1 VHCIPRP
8 DPSLARAALLP
19 RRRRS
24 AAPSS
29 TTTMAASNHDAST
42 SVDAAVTPA
51 KEQLANGDAG
61 QAEEEGVNGQ
71 QPENIFQVAIK
82 LPHEPFEMHMTI
94 STAEQVQ
101 DLRQSIVEMP
111 HTFQYSCFHL
121 EHNQQRINDYAE
133 LSEVPGLQADST
145 LTLVEDPY
153 TEKEARLHVIRVRE
167 LIGAAGDRTDAL
179 HGIMAGLSLHDT
191 IGLDQTGQPKEDGP
205 EQSPLAD
212 YDFKAPGAV
221 KNLLPPAQEAA
232 PKTIKSIALSPW
244 NPPPYHL
251 RSKGH
256 LLYLVVT
263 TNENEQHHITSHVSG
278 FYVNKSSNASFD
290 PSPRQAPK
298 ARQAH
303 SLLTLLADLSPS
315 FQTSFQ
321 RLLEHNAKK
330 ELLTIFQLSNA
341 IPANPWLV
349 PAPNSSLTTHQPD
362 LARTQESYLISGVE
376 NTETLRDWN
385 EEFQSTREMPKEA
398 VHDRVFRERLTSKL
412 FADYNDA
419 ATRGAILV
427 ARGEIAPLNP
437 TEAKDAQIF
446 VYNNIFYS
454 FGADGVGTFGTEG
467 GHEAARVAVGK
478 DVVGVR
484 AVNNLD
490 IQNLFTSG
498 TVVVDYLGKR
508 IVGQSIVPGI
518 FKQRDPGEHQIDYGA
533 VEGKEVVADD
543 KSFVPLFEQLSKALR
558 VKKHP
563 VWDKDNVRHELEGS
577 VETKG
582 LIGTDGRR
590 YALDLY
596 RLTPLDVSWIEAYWT
611 EPSKEG
617 EPKPKDKD
625 YPHRMA
631 TLRPELVESFGRLRL
646 REYVKNELAK
656 KITKKDEV
664 APANKAEKEDE
675 DSSEEDSEDS
685 EEDSEE
691 SDDSEEDS
699 DAEPRPQSKI
709 PKTEKKAGEK
719 KIAKEKETV
728 AGEEKKADADDSE
741 QERVDISGFSFALNP
756 DVFSGQN
763 PQSEEDKKE
772 WAQDEAE
779 VRAACEHL
787 LSEVIPRLIQE
798 LKEGEV
804 GFPMDGQSLSTL
816 LHKRGVNVR
825 YLGKIAELA
834 DKPDPRLQALK
845 RLVIQEMIARGFKHF
860 ANSKL
865 CNVPAPFAAV
875 SAAHLL
881 NCLLGAEVNAKP
893 VAECDD
899 SLKSMYAE
907 GDFSFEQLTPESL
920 KKEVIAQVAL
930 RYRYDLGDSW
940 IEPGKQLQMLRE
952 VSLKLGLQLESKQ
965 YAFTKEAFT
974 NGATSSVPV
983 VQATNGHTTSSKKK
997 RNKNPSPPREESPAI
1012 NLVPQT
1018 FHADDI
1024 LNIVPVIKEA
1034 SPKSLLA
1041 EEALEAGRMSVAQ
1054 DQKELGQELLLE
1066 SLQLHEQIYG
1076 VLHPEVARAYHT
1088 LSNLLY
1094 NLDDKASALELAH
1107 KAVIVSERT
1116 LGIDHAD
1123 TVLAYLNL
1131 GLFEHASG
1139 NTKAALVYVRHA
1151 LELWK
1156 IIYGGDHPDS
1166 ITTLNNAAVMLQAMK
1181 QYHESRIWFEASLAI
1196 CEDVSGRNSINT
1208 ATLLFQTAQSLAL
1221 DKDMRGAVNR
1231 MRESYTIFKEVLGA
1245 EDRNTKEA
1253 ESWLEQLTQSAVSQ
1267 AKQLNDVAKG
1277 RIRRIQLTGRNPLR
1291 PAAPTPSAS
1300 DVAAAAAPGSQR
1312 PGASR
1317 VDQRKIE
1324 DLIKYIEGDA
1334 QKTAS
1339 KKRTQTNPRKRT

>member
-1 VHCIPRP
+1 
-8 DPSLARAALLP
+8 
-19 RRRRS
+19 
-24 AAPSS
+24 
-29 TTTMAASNHDAST
+29 
-42 SVDAAVTPA
+42 
-51 KEQLANGDAG
+51 
-61 QAEEEGVNGQ
+61 
-71 QPENIFQVAIK
+71 
-82 LPHEPFEMHMTI
+82 
-94 STAEQVQ
+94 VQ
-101 DLRQSIVEMP
+101 DLRQSIIEMP
-111 HTFQYSCFHL
+111 NTFQYSCFHL
-121 EHNQQRINDYAE
+121 EHKGQRINDFVD
-133 LSEVPGLQADST
+133 LSEVPELGPDSV
-145 LTLVEDPY
+145 LEVKEDPY
-153 TEKEARLHVIRVRE
+153 NEKEARLHVIRVRE

-179 HGIMAGLSLHDT
+179 HGILAGLSLHDT
-191 IGLDQTGQPKEDGP
+191 VGLDQSGKPNEDGP

-212 YDFKAPGAV
+212 YDFKSSGSV
-221 KNLLPPAQEAA
+221 KTLLPPQQEAA
-232 PKTIKSIALSPW
+232 PKCIKSIALSAW

-251 RSKGH
+251 RTKGH
-256 LLYLVVT
+256 LLYLVAT
-263 TNENEQHHITSHVSG
+263 TNENEQHHITSHVTG

-290 PSPRQAPK
+290 PAPRQGPK
-298 ARQAH
+298 AQHAH
-303 SLLTLLADLSPS
+303 SLLTLLEKLSPS
-315 FQTSFQ
+315 FEASFQ
-321 RLLEHNAKK
+321 QLLEHNAKK

-349 PAPNSSLTTHQPD
+349 PPPTSSLTTHQPD

-376 NTETLRDWN
+376 NTDTLRDWN

-419 ATRGAILV
+419 ATRGAMLV

-467 GHEAARVAVGK
+467 GDEAARVAVGK
-478 DVVGVR
+478 DVIGVR

-490 IQNLFTSG
+490 IPNLFTSG
-498 TVVVDYLGKR
+498 TVVVDFLGKR

-533 VEGKEVVADD
+533 VEGKEIVADD

-596 RLTPLDVSWIEAYWT
+596 RLTPLDVAWIEAHWS
-611 EPSKEG
+611 EPSKDG
-617 EPKPKDKD
+617 EEKPKDKD

-631 TLRPELVESFGRLRL
+631 TLRPELVESYGRTKL
-646 REYVKNELAK
+646 REYVKNEVEK
-656 KITKKDEV
+656 RTKKDATPAKEV
-664 APANKAEKEDE
+664 TPAKK
-675 DSSEEDSEDS
+675 EEDDS
-685 EEDSEE
+685 EEESSSEEE

-699 DAEPRPQSKI
+699 DDSEEDSDEEEKPKKKSKS
-709 PKTEKKAGEK
+709 KSKEVAKAEKKE
-719 KIAKEKETV
+719 E
-728 AGEEKKADADDSE
+728 EEKKEDAEPE
-741 QERVDISGFSFALNP
+741 QDRVDISGFSFALNP
-756 DVFSGQN
+756 DVFSGQT
-763 PQSEEDKKE
+763 PQSDEDKAE
-772 WAQDEAE
+772 WTKDEAE
-779 VRAACEHL
+779 VRAACDHL
-787 LSEVIPRLIQE
+787 QTEVIPRMISE
-798 LKEGEV
+798 LKDGEV
-804 GFPMDGQSLSTL
+804 GFPMDGQSLSAL
-816 LHKRGVNVR
+816 LHKRGVNIR

-845 RLVIQEMIARGFKHF
+845 RLVVQEMIARGFKHF

-865 CNVPAPFAAV
+865 RNVTAPFSAACI
-875 SAAHLL
+875 AHLL
-881 NCLLGAEVNAKP
+881 NCLLGADVNAKP
-893 VAECDD
+893 VAESDEEIKQIF
-899 SLKSMYAE
+899 LNGE
-907 GDFSFEQLTPESL
+907 GDFSFEKLTPESL
-920 KKEVIAQVAL
+920 KKEVVAQIAL
-930 RYRYDLGDSW
+930 RYRYDLGNSW
-940 IEPGKQLQMLRE
+940 VESGKELQMLRE
-952 VSLKLGLQLESKQ
+952 ISLKLGLQLQSRQ
-965 YAFTKEAFT
+965 YAFTKEALT
-974 NGATSSVPV
+974 NGAAT
-983 VQATNGHTTSSKKK
+983 QAPAAPQTNGHSTSSKKK
-997 RNKNPSPPREESPAI
+997 KNKTVTPPRADSPAVS
-1012 NLVPQT
+1012 LPVQT
-1018 FHADDI
+1018 FHAEDI

-1076 VLHPEVARAYHT
+1076 VLHHEVARAYHT
-1088 LSNLLY
+1088 LSNLLF

-1116 LGIDHAD
+1116 LGVDHAD

-1156 IIYGGDHPDS
+1156 IIYGADHPDS

-1196 CEDVSGRNSINT
+1196 CEDVSGKTSINT

-1231 MRESYTIFKEVLGA
+1231 MRESYNIFKDVLGA

-1267 AKQLNDVAKG
+1267 AKQLNDLAKG
-1277 RIRRIQLTGRNPLR
+1277 RIRRIQLTGRNLLR
-1291 PAAPTPSAS
+1291 PAAATPSVS
-1300 DVAAAAAPGSQR
+1300 DAAAAAAGPRTG
-1312 PGASR
+1312 

-1324 DLIKYIEGDA
+1324 DLLKYIEGEST
-1334 QKTAS
+1334 KTPT
-1339 KKRTQTNPRKRT
+1339 KKRTQNPRKRAGKS

>member
-1 VHCIPRP
+1 
-8 DPSLARAALLP
+8 
-19 RRRRS
+19 
-24 AAPSS
+24 
-29 TTTMAASNHDAST
+29 
-42 SVDAAVTPA
+42 
-51 KEQLANGDAG
+51 
-61 QAEEEGVNGQ
+61 
-71 QPENIFQVAIK
+71 
-82 LPHEPFEMHMTI
+82 
-94 STAEQVQ
+94 
-101 DLRQSIVEMP
+101 MP

-121 EHNQQRINDYAE
+121 EHEGKRINDYVE
-133 LSEVPGLQADST
+133 LSEVKGLKADSI

-191 IGLDQTGQPKEDGP
+191 VGHEQILKPKQDGP

-212 YDFKAPGAV
+212 YDFKAGSV
-221 KNLLPPAQEAA
+221 KALLPPAPEAA
-232 PKTIKSIALSPW
+232 PKTIKSIAVSPW

-256 LLYLVVT
+256 LLYLVIT
-263 TNENEQHHITSHVSG
+263 TNENEQHHITAHVSG

-298 ARQAH
+298 AKQAH
-303 SLLTLLADLSPS
+303 SLLTLLEELSPS
-315 FQTSFQ
+315 FRTTFQ
-321 RLLEHNAKK
+321 ELLEHNAKK

-349 PAPNSSLTTHQPD
+349 PAPTSSLTPHQPD

-419 ATRGAILV
+419 ATRGAMLV

-454 FGADGVGTFGTEG
+454 FGADGVGTFGAEG
-467 GHEAARVAVGK
+467 GDEAARVAVGK
-478 DVVGVR
+478 DVFGVR

-498 TVVVDYLGKR
+498 TVVVDYQGKR

-533 VEGKEVVADD
+533 VEGKEIVADD

-596 RLTPLDVSWIEAYWT
+596 RLTPLDISWIEAHWT
-611 EPSKEG
+611 EPTEDG
-617 EPKPKDKD
+617 ESKPKGKD

-631 TLRPELVESFGRLRL
+631 TLRPELVESYYRIKL

-656 KITKKDEV
+656 KKEAKEEAKD
-664 APANKAEKEDE
+664 KEE
-675 DSSEEDSEDS
+675 ESSSEEESSDESS
-685 EEDSEE
+685 EEEEEDPEEESEE
-691 SDDSEEDS
+691 KK
-699 DAEPRPQSKI
+699 SK
-709 PKTEKKAGEK
+709 PKKLTSAEKKAA
-719 KIAKEKETV
+719 KIAK
-728 AGEEKKADADDSE
+728 KKADAEDSE
-741 QERVDISGFSFALNP
+741 QERVDISSFSFALNP

-763 PQSEEDKKE
+763 PQSDEDKNE

-787 LSEVIPRLIQE
+787 TAEVIPRLIQE
-798 LKEGEV
+798 LKEGDV
-804 GFPMDGQSLSTL
+804 GFPMDGQSLSSL
-816 LHKRGVNVR
+816 LHKRGVNIR
-825 YLGKIAELA
+825 YLGKLAELA

-860 ANSKL
+860 ANSNL
-865 CNVPAPFAAV
+865 RNVSAPFAAPA
-875 SAAHLL
+875 AAHLL
-881 NCLLGAEVNAKP
+881 NCLLGAEVSAKP
-893 VAECDD
+893 VAECDN
-899 SLKSMYAE
+899 SLKAMYPDD
-907 GDFSFEQLTPESL
+907 DFSFEKLTPETL
-920 KKEVIAQVAL
+920 KKEVLNQVAL
-930 RYRYDLGDSW
+930 RFRFDLGDFW
-940 IEPGKQLQMLRE
+940 IESGKEFQMLRE

-965 YAFTKEAFT
+965 YAFTKEVFA
-974 NGATSSVPV
+974 SSAPAEKPV
-983 VQATNGHTTSSKKK
+983 APQTNGHSTSSNKKK
-997 RNKNPSPPREESPAI
+997 KNKTTPPVRAASPVVA
-1012 NLVPQT
+1012 LAPQT

-1041 EEALEAGRMSVAQ
+1041 EEALEAGRMSLAQ
-1054 DQKELGQELLLE
+1054 EQKELGQELLLE

-1076 VLHPEVARAYHT
+1076 VLHPEVAKAYHT
-1088 LSNLLY
+1088 LSNLLF
-1094 NLDDKASALELAH
+1094 NLDDKVSALELAH

-1116 LGIDHAD
+1116 LGVDHAD
-1123 TVLAYLNL
+1123 TVLAYLNV

-1139 NTKAALVYVRHA
+1139 NTKAALTYLRHA

-1156 IIYGGDHPDS
+1156 IIYGPGHPDS
-1166 ITTLNNAAVMLQAMK
+1166 VTTINNAAVMLQSLQ
-1181 QYHESRIWFEASLAI
+1181 QYHESRLWFEASLAV
-1196 CEDVSGRNSINT
+1196 CEEVAGKNSIST
-1208 ATLLFQTAQSLAL
+1208 ATLLFQTAQALAF
-1221 DKDMRGAVNR
+1221 DKDMRGGVNR
-1231 MRESYTIFKEVLGA
+1231 MRESYNVFKEVLGPD
-1245 EDRNTKEA
+1245 DRNTKEA
-1253 ESWLEQLTQSAVSQ
+1253 ESWLEQLIQSAVNQ
-1267 AKQLNDVAKG
+1267 AKAAQLKTDAKG
-1277 RIRRIQLTGRNPLR
+1277 RIRMQLPGRNTLN
-1291 PAAPTPSAS
+1291 PAASAS
-1300 DVAAAAAPGSQR
+1300 SSTAASGGQR
-1312 PGASR
+1312 GG

-1324 DLIKYIEGDA
+1324 DLLKYIEGET
-1334 QKTAS
+1334 QKTPSS
-1339 KKRTQTNPRKRT
+1339 KKKTQTNPRKRTQ

>member
-1 VHCIPRP
+1 M
-8 DPSLARAALLP
+8 AANANDTTKSGETP
-19 RRRRS
+19 
-24 AAPSS
+24 AS
-29 TTTMAASNHDAST
+29 TTAP
-42 SVDAAVTPA
+42 VDTAPGN
-51 KEQLANGDAG
+51 EQTDGADQDDGA
-61 QAEEEGVNGQ
+61 NGQ
-71 QPENIFQVAIK
+71 QPDNIFQVTIK
-82 LPHEPFEMHMTI
+82 LPHEPFEMPMTI

-101 DLRQSIVEMP
+101 DLRQSIIEMP

-121 EHNQQRINDYAE
+121 EHNGERINDYVE
-133 LSEVPGLQADST
+133 LSEVKDLKPDSV

-153 TEKEARLHVIRVRE
+153 TEKEARLHVVRVRE

-179 HGIMAGLSLHDT
+179 HGLMAGLSLHDT
-191 IGLDQTGQPKEDGP
+191 VGHEHILKPKQDGP

-212 YDFKAPGAV
+212 YDFKTSGAV
-221 KNLLPPAQEAA
+221 KNLLPPAPEAP
-232 PKTIKSIALSPW
+232 PKTIKSIAVSPW

-290 PSPRQAPK
+290 PFPRQAPK
-298 ARQAH
+298 DKRAH
-303 SLLTLLADLSPS
+303 SLLTLLEELSPS
-315 FQTSFQ
+315 FRTAFPE
-321 RLLEHNAKK
+321 LLEHNAKK

-349 PAPNSSLTTHQPD
+349 PAPNSALTPHQPD

-419 ATRGAILV
+419 ATRGAMLV

-454 FGADGVGTFGTEG
+454 FGADGVGTFGAEG
-467 GHEAARVAVGK
+467 GDEAARVAVGK
-478 DVVGVR
+478 DVFGVR

-490 IQNLFTSG
+490 IPNLFTSG
-498 TVVVDYLGKR
+498 TVVVDYQGKR

-533 VEGKEVVADD
+533 VEGKEIVADD

-558 VKKHP
+558 VKRHP

-596 RLTPLDVSWIEAYWT
+596 RLTPLDISWIEAHWA
-611 EPSKEG
+611 EPGEEG
-617 EPKPKDKD
+617 ESKPKDKD

-631 TLRPELVESFGRLRL
+631 TLRPELVESYGRVKL

-656 KITKKDEV
+656 KAEAKKEAKDE
-664 APANKAEKEDE
+664 ES
-675 DSSEEDSEDS
+675 SSEEESSE

-691 SDDSEEDS
+691 SDDSDESEEEEGAEKKPKEKKLTKEQKKAAKKAAAEKKPEED
-699 DAEPRPQSKI
+699 P
-709 PKTEKKAGEK
+709 
-719 KIAKEKETV
+719 
-728 AGEEKKADADDSE
+728 E

-772 WAQDEAE
+772 WAEDEAE

-787 LSEVIPRLIQE
+787 TSEVIPRMIQE

-804 GFPMDGQSLSTL
+804 GFPMDGQSLSNL
-816 LHKRGVNVR
+816 LHKRGVNIR
-825 YLGKIAELA
+825 YLGKLAELA

-845 RLVIQEMIARGFKHF
+845 RLLIQEMIARGFKHF

-865 CNVPAPFAAV
+865 RNVPAPFAAPA
-875 SAAHLL
+875 AAHLL
-881 NCLLGAEVNAKP
+881 NCLLGAEVSAKP
-893 VAECDD
+893 VPESDA
-899 SLKSMYAE
+899 SLKSMYTEA
-907 GDFSFEQLTPESL
+907 DFSFEQLTPEAL
-920 KKEVIAQVAL
+920 KKEVVAQVAL
-930 RYRYDLGDSW
+930 RFRYDLGESW
-940 IEPGKQLQMLRE
+940 VESGKELQMLRE

-965 YAFTKEAFT
+965 YAFTKEAFAASAPAEKPAAPPT
-974 NGATSSVPV
+974 NG
-983 VQATNGHTTSSKKK
+983 QATTSSKKK
-997 RNKNPSPPREESPAI
+997 KNKNTPPARAASPTVALPQ
-1012 NLVPQT
+1012 QT

-1024 LNIVPVIKEA
+1024 LNIVPIIKEA

-1076 VLHPEVARAYHT
+1076 VLHPEVAKAYHT
-1088 LSNLLY
+1088 LSNLLF
-1094 NLDDKASALELAH
+1094 NLEDKVSALELAH

-1116 LGIDHAD
+1116 LGVDHAD
-1123 TVLAYLNL
+1123 TLLAYLNL

-1139 NTKAALVYVRHA
+1139 NTKAALVYLRHA

-1156 IIYGGDHPDS
+1156 IIYGPDHPDS
-1166 ITTLNNAAVMLQAMK
+1166 ITTLNNAAVMLQSMK

-1196 CEDVSGRNSINT
+1196 CEEVSGKNSINT
-1208 ATLLFQTAQSLAL
+1208 ATLLFQTAQALAL
-1221 DKDMRGAVNR
+1221 DKDMRGGVNR
-1231 MRESYTIFKEVLGA
+1231 MRESYNIFKEVLGPD
-1245 EDRNTKEA
+1245 DRNTKEA

-1267 AKQLNDVAKG
+1267 AKQLNDIAKG
-1277 RIRRIQLTGRNPLR
+1277 RIRAMPLPGRNPLR
-1291 PAAPTPSAS
+1291 PAAAAPSAS
-1300 DVAAAAAPGSQR
+1300 DAAAASASQR
-1312 PGASR
+1312 SGNSR

-1324 DLIKYIEGDA
+1324 DLLKYIEGDT
-1334 QKTAS
+1334 QKTPS
-1339 KKRTQTNPRKRT
+1339 KKKTQANPRKRTK

>member
-1 VHCIPRP
+1 
-8 DPSLARAALLP
+8 
-19 RRRRS
+19 
-24 AAPSS
+24 
-29 TTTMAASNHDAST
+29 MAASSNDASK
-42 SVDAAVTPA
+42 SAEVAKTPS
-51 KEQLANGDAG
+51 KEQDADVQVEQNDDEGANGQLPD
-61 QAEEEGVNGQ
+61 
-71 QPENIFQVAIK
+71 NIFQVKIK
-82 LPHEPFEMHMTI
+82 LPHEPFEMPMTI

-101 DLRQSIVEMP
+101 DLRQSIIEMP

-121 EHNQQRINDYAE
+121 EHKGERINDFVD
-133 LSEVPGLQADST
+133 LSEVADLGPDSV
-145 LTLVEDPY
+145 LEVKEDPY

-179 HGIMAGLSLHDT
+179 HGILAGLSLHDT
-191 IGLDQTGQPKEDGP
+191 VGVDQSGKPKEDGP

-212 YDFKAPGAV
+212 YDFKSSGAV
-221 KNLLPPAQEAA
+221 KTLLPPPEDPA
-232 PKTIKSIALSPW
+232 PKCIKSIALSAW

-251 RSKGH
+251 RTKGH
-256 LLYLVVT
+256 LLYLVAT
-263 TNENEQHHITSHVSG
+263 TNENEQHHITSHVTG

-290 PSPRQAPK
+290 PAPRAGPK
-298 ARQAH
+298 AHHTH
-303 SLLTLLADLSPS
+303 SLLTLLEVLSPS
-315 FQTSFQ
+315 FEASFQ
-321 RLLEHNAKK
+321 QLLEHNAKK

-349 PAPNSSLTTHQPD
+349 PPPTSSLTTHQPD

-376 NTETLRDWN
+376 NTDTLRDWN

-419 ATRGAILV
+419 ATRGAMLV

-467 GHEAARVAVGK
+467 GDEAARVAVGK

-490 IQNLFTSG
+490 IPNLFTSG
-498 TVVVDYLGKR
+498 TVVVDFLGKR

-533 VEGKEVVADD
+533 VEGKEIVADD

-596 RLTPLDVSWIEAYWT
+596 RLTPLDVAWIEAYWS
-611 EPSKEG
+611 EPSKDG
-617 EPKPKDKD
+617 EAKPNDKD

-631 TLRPELVESFGRLRL
+631 TLRPELVEAYTRLKL
-646 REYVKNELAK
+646 REYIEKELAK
-656 KITKKDEV
+656 KTKKTEIPAKKEEKDE
-664 APANKAEKEDE
+664 ES
-675 DSSEEDSEDS
+675 SSEED
-685 EEDSEE
+685 

-699 DAEPRPQSKI
+699 DESEEDSDEEEK
-709 PKTEKKAGEK
+709 PKTKKAKAKAKEVAKVEEGDAEKKD
-719 KIAKEKETV
+719 
-728 AGEEKKADADDSE
+728 DADTE
-741 QERVDISGFSFALNP
+741 QDRVDISGFSFALNP
-756 DVFSGQN
+756 DVFSGQT
-763 PQSEEDKKE
+763 PQSEEDKTE
-772 WAQDEAE
+772 WAKDEAD
-779 VRAACEHL
+779 VRAVCEHL
-787 LSEVIPRLIQE
+787 QSEIIPRLITE

-804 GFPMDGQSLSTL
+804 GFPMDGQSLSAL
-816 LHKRGVNVR
+816 LHKRGINMR

-845 RLVIQEMIARGFKHF
+845 RLVVQEMIARGFKHF

-865 CNVPAPFAAV
+865 RNVSAPFSAACV
-875 SAAHLL
+875 AHLL

-893 VAECDD
+893 VAESDEEI
-899 SLKSMYAE
+899 KQMFATPQ
-907 GDFSFEQLTPESL
+907 GDFSFEKLTPETL
-920 KKEVIAQVAL
+920 KKEVVAQIAL
-930 RYRYDLGDSW
+930 RYRYDLGSSW
-940 IEPGKQLQMLRE
+940 VEAGKQLQLLRE
-952 VSLKLGLQLESKQ
+952 VSLKLGLQLQSRQ
-965 YAFTKEAFT
+965 YAFTKEAFA
-974 NGATSSVPV
+974 NGAAAETPAAP
-983 VQATNGHTTSSKKK
+983 QTNGHSTSSKKK
-997 RNKNPSPPREESPAI
+997 KNKTLTPPRADSPAV
-1012 NLVPQT
+1012 NLPAQT

-1024 LNIVPVIKEA
+1024 LNIVPVVKEA
-1034 SPKSLLA
+1034 SPRSLLA
-1041 EEALEAGRMSVAQ
+1041 EEALEAGRMSISQ
-1054 DQKELGQELLLE
+1054 NQKELGQELLLE

-1076 VLHPEVARAYHT
+1076 VLHHEVARAYHT
-1088 LSNLLY
+1088 LSNLLF

-1116 LGIDHAD
+1116 LGVDHAD

-1156 IIYGGDHPDS
+1156 IIYGPDHPDS

-1196 CEDVSGRNSINT
+1196 CEEVSGKTSINT

-1231 MRESYTIFKEVLGA
+1231 MRESYNIFKDVLGA

-1267 AKQLNDVAKG
+1267 AKQLNDLAKG
-1277 RIRRIQLTGRNPLR
+1277 KIRRIQLTGRNPLR

-1300 DVAAAAAPGSQR
+1300 DAAAAAGSQR
-1312 PGASR
+1312 TGSSR

-1324 DLIKYIEGDA
+1324 DLLKYIEGEST
-1334 QKTAS
+1334 KTPT
-1339 KKRTQTNPRKRT
+1339 KKRQANPRKRTTQKS

>member
-1 VHCIPRP
+1 M
-8 DPSLARAALLP
+8 S
-19 RRRRS
+19 
-24 AAPSS
+24 
-29 TTTMAASNHDAST
+29 ASNNDASK
-42 SVDAAVTPA
+42 SEVAQTPS
-51 KEQLANGDAG
+51 KEQAAKG
-61 QAEEEGVNGQ
+61 QKEAVEEDGGVNGE
-71 QPENIFQVAIK
+71 QPDSIFQVTIK
-82 LPHEPFEMHMTI
+82 LPHEPFEMPMTI

-101 DLRQSIVEMP
+101 DLRQSIIELP

-121 EHNQQRINDYAE
+121 EHEGQRINDYVE
-133 LSEVPGLQADST
+133 LSDVAGLKADST
-145 LTLVEDPY
+145 LTLIEDPY

-191 IGLDQTGQPKEDGP
+191 VGLDQAGKPKEDGS

-212 YDFKAPGAV
+212 YDFKASGAV
-221 KNLLPPAQEAA
+221 ENLLPPPHEAA
-232 PKTIKSIALSPW
+232 PKTIKSIAVSPW

-256 LLYLVVT
+256 LIYLVVT
-263 TNENEQHHITSHVSG
+263 TNENEQHHVTGHVSG

-290 PSPRQAPK
+290 PFPRQAPK
-298 ARQAH
+298 AKQAH
-303 SLLTLLADLSPS
+303 SLLTLLEELSPS
-315 FQTSFQ
+315 FRSSFQ
-321 RLLEHNAKK
+321 ELLEHNAKK

-349 PAPNSSLTTHQPD
+349 PAPTSSLTPHQPD

-419 ATRGAILV
+419 ATRGAMLV

-454 FGADGVGTFGTEG
+454 FGADGVGTFGAEG
-467 GHEAARVAVGK
+467 GDEAARVAVGK
-478 DVVGVR
+478 DVIGVR

-490 IQNLFTSG
+490 IPNLFTSG
-498 TVVVDYLGKR
+498 TVVVDYQGKR

-533 VEGKEVVADD
+533 VEGKEIVADD

-558 VKKHP
+558 VKRHP
-563 VWDKDNVRHELEGS
+563 VWDKDNARHELEGS

-596 RLTPLDVSWIEAYWT
+596 RLTPLDVAWTEAYWT
-611 EPSKEG
+611 EPGKEG
-617 EPKPKDKD
+617 EPKPKNKD

-631 TLRPELVESFGRLRL
+631 TLRPELVESYGRLKL

-656 KITKKDEV
+656 KPKKGETV
-664 APANKAEKEDE
+664 AEKEE
-675 DSSEEDSEDS
+675 KEEETSSEEESDES
-685 EEDSEE
+685 EED
-691 SDDSEEDS
+691 SDDSEEEA
-699 DAEPRPQSKI
+699 DA
-709 PKTEKKAGEK
+709 EKKAKTK
-719 KIAKEKETV
+719 KLSKA
-728 AGEEKKADADDSE
+728 EKKAVKKATKESKGNAEDSE
-741 QERVDISGFSFALNP
+741 QDRVDISGFSFALNP

-763 PQSEEDKKE
+763 PQSDEDKKE

-787 LSEVIPRLIQE
+787 SAEVIPRLVQE
-798 LKEGEV
+798 LKEGEA
-804 GFPMDGQSLSTL
+804 GFPMDGQSLGNL
-816 LHKRGVNVR
+816 LHKRGVNIR

-834 DKPDPRLQALK
+834 DTPDQRLQALK
-845 RLVIQEMIARGFKHF
+845 RLVFQEMIARGFKHF

-865 CNVPAPFAAV
+865 RNVPAPFAAAA
-875 SAAHLL
+875 AAHLL
-881 NCLLGAEVNAKP
+881 NCLLGADVSAKP
-893 VAECDD
+893 VAECDN
-899 SLKSMYAE
+899 SFKAMYPEA
-907 GDFSFEQLTPESL
+907 DFSFEKLTPETL

-930 RYRYDLGDSW
+930 RYRYDLGESW
-940 IEPGKQLQMLRE
+940 IEPGKELQLLRE

-965 YAFTKEAFT
+965 YAFTKEAFA
-974 NGATSSVPV
+974 NIAAAEKPATP
-983 VQATNGHTTSSKKK
+983 QANGHSTASSKKK
-997 RNKNPSPPREESPAI
+997 KNKTTPPVRTASPTV
-1012 NLVPQT
+1012 NLPPQT
-1018 FHADDI
+1018 FHADDV

-1076 VLHPEVARAYHT
+1076 VLHPEVAKAYHT

-1094 NLDDKASALELAH
+1094 NLEDKVSALELAH

-1116 LGIDHAD
+1116 LGLDHAD

-1139 NTKAALVYVRHA
+1139 NTKAALIYVRHA

-1156 IIYGGDHPDS
+1156 IIYGADHPDS
-1166 ITTLNNAAVMLQAMK
+1166 ITTLNNAAVMLQGMK
-1181 QYHESRIWFEASLAI
+1181 QYHESRVWFEASLAI
-1196 CEDVSGRNSINT
+1196 CEDVSGKSSINT
-1208 ATLLFQTAQSLAL
+1208 ATLLFQTAQALAL

-1231 MRESYTIFKEVLGA
+1231 MRESYNIFKEVLGA

-1267 AKQLNDVAKG
+1267 AKQLNDIAKG
-1277 RIRRIQLTGRNPLR
+1277 RIRRVQLTGRNPLR
-1291 PAAPTPSAS
+1291 PAAATPSVS
-1300 DVAAAAAPGSQR
+1300 DAAAAAGSQR
-1312 PGASR
+1312 SGSSR
-1317 VDQRKIE
+1317 IDQRKIE
-1324 DLIKYIEGDA
+1324 DLLKYIEGDS
-1334 QKTAS
+1334 QKTPT
-1339 KKRTQTNPRKRT
+1339 KKRTQANPRKRTQQK

>member
-1 VHCIPRP
+1 MANDNASPE
-8 DPSLARAALLP
+8 AAQ
-19 RRRRS
+19 
-24 AAPSS
+24 APVEDKN
-29 TTTMAASNHDAST
+29 TNGE
-42 SVDAAVTPA
+42 V
-51 KEQLANGDAG
+51 EQT
-61 QAEEEGVNGQ
+61 EEEGANG
-71 QPENIFQVAIK
+71 IFQITIK
-82 LPHEPFEMHMTI
+82 LPHEPFETQMTI

-101 DLRQSIVEMP
+101 DLRQSIIEMP

-121 EHNQQRINDYAE
+121 EHEGKRINDYVE
-133 LSEVPGLQADST
+133 LSEVEGLQADSV
-145 LTLVEDPY
+145 LTLVEDAY

-179 HGIMAGLSLHDT
+179 HGILAGVSLHDT
-191 IGLDQTGQPKEDGP
+191 VGLDQSGKAKEDGP

-212 YDFKAPGAV
+212 YDFKAGGAV
-221 KNLLPPAQEAA
+221 QKLLPPVQEPA
-232 PKTIKSIALSPW
+232 PKTIKSIAVSPW

-256 LLYLVVT
+256 LLYLVVN

-290 PSPRQAPK
+290 PLPRDAPK
-298 ARQAH
+298 ARHAH
-303 SLLTLLADLSPS
+303 SLLNLLDAISPS
-315 FQTSFQ
+315 FKDSFQ
-321 RLLEHNAKK
+321 KLLDHNAQK

-349 PAPNSSLTTHQPD
+349 PAPASALTTHQPD

-419 ATRGAILV
+419 ATRGAMLV

-467 GHEAARVAVGK
+467 GDEAARVAVGK
-478 DVVGVR
+478 DVLGVR
-484 AVNNLD
+484 AVNLLD
-490 IQNLFTSG
+490 IPNLFTSG

-533 VEGKEVVADD
+533 VEGKEIVADD

-596 RLTPLDVSWIEAYWT
+596 RLTPLDVAWIEAHWS
-611 EPSKEG
+611 EPAKEG
-617 EPKPKDKD
+617 ETKSSEKD

-631 TLRPELVESFGRLRL
+631 TLRPELVESYGRLKL
-646 REYVKNELAK
+646 REYVKSELEKKKSAKQETPAAK
-656 KITKKDEV
+656 K
-664 APANKAEKEDE
+664 AEEAE
-675 DSSEEDSEDS
+675 SSSEEESS
-685 EEDSEE
+685 EEESSSEE
-691 SDDSEEDS
+691 SSEDEEEEKKTEKADKKV
-699 DAEPRPQSKI
+699 A
-709 PKTEKKAGEK
+709 KTEKKADGE
-719 KIAKEKETV
+719 AEP
-728 AGEEKKADADDSE
+728 EKKAEE
-741 QERVDISGFSFALNP
+741 QDRVDISGFTFALNP

-763 PQSEEDKKE
+763 PQSEEDKAE
-772 WAQDEAE
+772 WAKDEAE

-787 LSEVIPRLIQE
+787 HSEVIPRLVQE
-798 LKEGEV
+798 LKDGEV
-804 GFPMDGQSLSTL
+804 GFPMDGQSLSVL
-816 LHKRGVNVR
+816 LHKRGVNIR
-825 YLGKIAELA
+825 YLGKLAELA

-845 RLVIQEMIARGFKHF
+845 RLVVQEMIARGFKHF

-865 CNVPAPFAAV
+865 RNIPAPFAAACV
-875 SAAHLL
+875 AHLL
-881 NCLLGAEVNAKP
+881 NCLLGAEANSNP
-893 VAECDD
+893 VAESDS
-899 SLKSMYAE
+899 SLKAIYPEA
-907 GDFSFEQLTPESL
+907 DFSFEKLTPETL
-920 KKEVIAQVAL
+920 KKEVVAQVAL
-930 RYRYDLGDSW
+930 RYRYNLNALGGNW
-940 IEPGKQLQMLRE
+940 VEAGKELQLFRE

-965 YAFTKEAFT
+965 YAFTKEAL
-974 NGATSSVPV
+974 SSVPAAKSTPAP
-983 VQATNGHTTSSKKK
+983 QANGNSTSSKKK
-997 RNKNPSPPREESPAI
+997 SKNKQASPPRTESPA
-1012 NLVPQT
+1012 PARTAQT
-1018 FHADDI
+1018 FHADDV
-1024 LNIVPVIKEA
+1024 LNIVPIVKEA
-1034 SPKSLLA
+1034 SPRSMLA

-1088 LSNLLY
+1088 LSNLLF
-1094 NLDDKASALELAH
+1094 NLEDKQSALELAH

-1116 LGIDHAD
+1116 LGVDHAD

-1131 GLFEHASG
+1131 GLFEHAAG
-1139 NTKAALVYVRHA
+1139 NTKGALVYVRHA

-1156 IIYGGDHPDS
+1156 IIYGPDHPDS
-1166 ITTLNNAAVMLQAMK
+1166 ITTLNNAAVMLQSMK
-1181 QYHESRIWFEASLAI
+1181 QYHESRIWFEASLKI
-1196 CEDVSGRNSINT
+1196 CEDVSGKNSINT
-1208 ATLLFQTAQSLAL
+1208 ATLLFQTAQALAL

-1231 MRESYTIFKEVLGA
+1231 MRESYNIFKDVLGA

-1267 AKQLNDVAKG
+1267 QKQLNDIAAG
-1277 RIRRIQLTGRNPLR
+1277 RIRRVQLTGRNPLR
-1291 PAAPTPSAS
+1291 PAAATPTVSEHAS
-1300 DVAAAAAPGSQR
+1300 TVGGPQTRRGT
-1312 PGASR
+1312 GG
-1317 VDQRKIE
+1317 VDQRSIDE
-1324 DLIKYIEGDA
+1324 LLKYIEGDS
-1334 QKTAS
+1334 QKTPT
-1339 KKRTQTNPRKRT
+1339 KKRGQANPRRRGGKN

>member
-1 VHCIPRP
+1 
-8 DPSLARAALLP
+8 
-19 RRRRS
+19 
-24 AAPSS
+24 
-29 TTTMAASNHDAST
+29 
-42 SVDAAVTPA
+42 
-51 KEQLANGDAG
+51 
-61 QAEEEGVNGQ
+61 
-71 QPENIFQVAIK
+71 
-82 LPHEPFEMHMTI
+82 MTI

-101 DLRQSIVEMP
+101 DLRQSIIEMP

-121 EHNQQRINDYAE
+121 EHDGKRINDYVE
-133 LSEVPGLQADST
+133 LSEVEGLKADSV
-145 LTLVEDPY
+145 LTLVEDAY

-179 HGIMAGLSLHDT
+179 HGILAGVSLHDT
-191 IGLDQTGQPKEDGP
+191 VGLDQSGKASEDGVEP
-205 EQSPLAD
+205 SPLAD
-212 YDFKAPGAV
+212 YDFQAGGAV
-221 KNLLPPAQEAA
+221 QKLLPPVQEPA
-232 PKTIKSIALSPW
+232 PKTIKSIAVSPW

-256 LLYLVVT
+256 LMYLVVN

-290 PSPRQAPK
+290 PSPREAPK
-298 ARQAH
+298 ARHAH
-303 SLLTLLADLSPS
+303 SLLNLLETISPS
-315 FQTSFQ
+315 FKESFQ
-321 RLLEHNAKK
+321 KLLEHNAQK

-349 PAPNSSLTTHQPD
+349 PAPNSALTTHQPD

-419 ATRGAILV
+419 ATRGAMLV

-467 GHEAARVAVGK
+467 GDEAARVAVGK
-478 DVVGVR
+478 DVFGVR

-490 IQNLFTSG
+490 IPNLFTSG

-508 IVGQSIVPGI
+508 VVGQSIVPGI

-533 VEGKEVVADD
+533 VEGKEIVADD

-596 RLTPLDVSWIEAYWT
+596 RLTPLDVAWIEAHWS
-611 EPSKEG
+611 EPAKEG
-617 EPKPKDKD
+617 ETKSSEKD

-631 TLRPELVESFGRLRL
+631 TLRPELVESYGRLKL
-646 REYVKNELAK
+646 REYVKNEIEKKKSAK
-656 KITKKDEV
+656 EET
-664 APANKAEKEDE
+664 PA
-675 DSSEEDSEDS
+675 
-685 EEDSEE
+685 
-691 SDDSEEDS
+691 
-699 DAEPRPQSKI
+699 
-709 PKTEKKAGEK
+709 EKKAEEEEESSEDESEEEEEG
-719 KIAKEKETV
+719 AD
-728 AGEEKKADADDSE
+728 EEKKAEKKVAKAEKKAEE
-741 QERVDISGFSFALNP
+741 QDRVDISGFAFALNP
-756 DVFSGQN
+756 DVFSGQS
-763 PQSEEDKKE
+763 PQSEEDKAE
-772 WAQDEAE
+772 WAKDEAE

-787 LSEVIPRLIQE
+787 QTEVIPRLIQE
-798 LKEGEV
+798 LKDGEV
-804 GFPMDGQSLSTL
+804 GFPMDGQSLSAL
-816 LHKRGVNVR
+816 LHKRGVNLR
-825 YLGKIAELA
+825 YLGKITELA

-845 RLVIQEMIARGFKHF
+845 RLVVQEMIARGFKHY
-860 ANSKL
+860 ANSL
-865 CNVPAPFAAV
+865 LRNVPAPFANAC
-875 SAAHLL
+875 AAHLL
-881 NCLLGAEVNAKP
+881 NCLLGAEANPKP
-893 VAECDD
+893 VAESDS
-899 SLKSMYAE
+899 SLKAIYPEA
-907 GDFSFEQLTPESL
+907 DFSFEKLTPESL
-920 KKEVIAQVAL
+920 KKEVVAQVAL
-930 RYRYDLGDSW
+930 RYRYNLNALGGNW
-940 IEPGKQLQMLRE
+940 VEAGKELQLFRE
-952 VSLKLGLQLESKQ
+952 VSLKLGLQLESKK
-965 YAFTKEAFT
+965 YAFTKEALESLPVAKPTPVAQT
-974 NGATSSVPV
+974 NG
-983 VQATNGHTTSSKKK
+983 NSSKKSK
-997 RNKNPSPPREESPAI
+997 KNKQASPPRTESPAP
-1012 NLVPQT
+1012 VRTVQT
-1018 FHADDI
+1018 FHADDV
-1024 LNIVPVIKEA
+1024 LNIVPIVKEA

-1088 LSNLLY
+1088 LSNLLF
-1094 NLDDKASALELAH
+1094 NLEDKQSALELAH

-1116 LGIDHAD
+1116 LGVDHAD

-1131 GLFEHASG
+1131 GLFEHAAG
-1139 NTKAALVYVRHA
+1139 NTKGALTYVRHA

-1156 IIYGGDHPDS
+1156 IIYGPDHPDS
-1166 ITTLNNAAVMLQAMK
+1166 ITTLNNAAVMLQSMK
-1181 QYHESRIWFEASLAI
+1181 QYHESRIWFEASLKI
-1196 CEDVSGRNSINT
+1196 CEEVSGKNSINT

-1231 MRESYTIFKEVLGA
+1231 MRESYNIFKDVLGA

-1267 AKQLNDVAKG
+1267 QKQLNDIAAG
-1277 RIRRIQLTGRNPLR
+1277 RIRRVQLTGRNPLR
-1291 PAAPTPSAS
+1291 PAADTPTVSEHANTVGGPQTRR
-1300 DVAAAAAPGSQR
+1300 GT
-1312 PGASR
+1312 GG
-1317 VDQRKIE
+1317 VDQRSIDE
-1324 DLIKYIEGDA
+1324 LLKYIEGDA
-1334 QKTAS
+1334 QKTPT
-1339 KKRTQTNPRKRT
+1339 KKRGQANPRRRGGNK

>member
-1 VHCIPRP
+1 
-8 DPSLARAALLP
+8 
-19 RRRRS
+19 
-24 AAPSS
+24 
-29 TTTMAASNHDAST
+29 
-42 SVDAAVTPA
+42 
-51 KEQLANGDAG
+51 
-61 QAEEEGVNGQ
+61 
-71 QPENIFQVAIK
+71 
-82 LPHEPFEMHMTI
+82 
-94 STAEQVQ
+94 
-101 DLRQSIVEMP
+101 MP
-111 HTFQYSCFHL
+111 NTFQYSCFHL
-121 EHNQQRINDYAE
+121 EHKGQRINDFVD
-133 LSEVPGLQADST
+133 LSEVPELGPDSV
-145 LTLVEDPY
+145 LEVKEDPY
-153 TEKEARLHVIRVRE
+153 NEKEARLHVIRVRE

-191 IGLDQTGQPKEDGP
+191 VGLDQSGKPKEDGP

-212 YDFKAPGAV
+212 YDFKSSGEI
-221 KNLLPPAQEAA
+221 KNLLPPPQEAA
-232 PKTIKSIALSPW
+232 PKCIKSISLSAW

-251 RSKGH
+251 RTKGH
-256 LLYLVVT
+256 LLYLVAT
-263 TNENEQHHITSHVSG
+263 TNENEQHHITSHVTG

-290 PSPRQAPK
+290 PFPRQGPK
-298 ARQAH
+298 ALHAH
-303 SLLTLLADLSPS
+303 SLLTLMEKLSPS
-315 FQTSFQ
+315 FESSFQ
-321 RLLEHNAKK
+321 QLLEHNAKK

-341 IPANPWLV
+341 IPANPWMV
-349 PAPNSSLTTHQPD
+349 PPPTSSLSTHQPD

-376 NTETLRDWN
+376 NTDTLRDWN

-419 ATRGAILV
+419 ATRGAMLV

-467 GHEAARVAVGK
+467 GDEAARVAVGK

-490 IQNLFTSG
+490 IPNLFTSG
-498 TVVVDYLGKR
+498 TVVVDFLGKR

-533 VEGKEVVADD
+533 VEGKEIVADD

-596 RLTPLDVSWIEAYWT
+596 RLTPLDVAWIEAHWS
-611 EPSKEG
+611 EPSKDG
-617 EPKPKDKD
+617 DAKPKDKD

-631 TLRPELVESFGRLRL
+631 TLRPELVESYGRLKL
-646 REYVKNELAK
+646 REYVKNELDKKTKAKEAAPAK
-656 KITKKDEV
+656 KE
-664 APANKAEKEDE
+664 EKEEESSSEEESDSEDDSDE
-675 DSSEEDSEDS
+675 SSDESSEEDSD
-685 EEDSEE
+685 EEE
-691 SDDSEEDS
+691 
-699 DAEPRPQSKI
+699 K
-709 PKTEKKAGEK
+709 PKKVTKAEKKAAEKVAKKAAKDAAKVAKTADGEK
-719 KIAKEKETV
+719 KAEAEP
-728 AGEEKKADADDSE
+728 E
-741 QERVDISGFSFALNP
+741 QDRVDISGFSFALNP
-756 DVFSGQN
+756 DVFSGQT
-763 PQSEEDKKE
+763 PQSDEDKAE
-772 WAQDEAE
+772 WAEDEAE
-779 VRAACEHL
+779 VRAACDHL
-787 LSEVIPRLIQE
+787 TTEVIPRMISE
-798 LKEGEV
+798 LKDGEV
-804 GFPMDGQSLSTL
+804 GFPMDGQSLSAL
-816 LHKRGVNVR
+816 LHKRGINIR

-845 RLVIQEMIARGFKHF
+845 RLVVQEMIARGFKHF
-860 ANSKL
+860 ANVKL
-865 CNVPAPFAAV
+865 RNVAAPFSAACV
-875 SAAHLL
+875 AHLL
-881 NCLLGAEVNAKP
+881 NCLLGAEANAKP
-893 VAECDD
+893 VAESDEEIKQMI
-899 SLKSMYAE
+899 STAE
-907 GDFSFEQLTPESL
+907 DDFSFEKLTPESL
-920 KKEVIAQVAL
+920 KKEIVAQIAL
-930 RYRYDLGDSW
+930 RYRYDLNKAYSW
-940 IEPGKQLQMLRE
+940 VEPGKELQLLRE
-952 VSLKLGLQLESKQ
+952 VSLKLGLQLQSRQ
-965 YAFTKEAFT
+965 YAFTKEALT
-974 NGATSSVPV
+974 NGAPAQTPAAP
-983 VQATNGHTTSSKKK
+983 QTNGHSTSSKKK
-997 RNKNPSPPREESPAI
+997 KNKTVTPPRADSPAV
-1012 NLVPQT
+1012 NVPSQT

-1024 LNIVPVIKEA
+1024 LNIVPVVKEA

-1088 LSNLLY
+1088 LSNLLF

-1116 LGIDHAD
+1116 LGVDHAD

-1156 IIYGGDHPDS
+1156 IIYGADHPDS

-1196 CEDVSGRNSINT
+1196 CEDVSGKTSINT

-1231 MRESYTIFKEVLGA
+1231 MRESFNIFKDVLGA

-1267 AKQLNDVAKG
+1267 AKQLNDLAKG

-1291 PAAPTPSAS
+1291 PAAETPSVS
-1300 DVAAAAAPGSQR
+1300 DAAAAAGGQR
-1312 PGASR
+1312 TGGR

-1324 DLIKYIEGDA
+1324 DLLKYIEGADT
-1334 QKTAS
+1334 KTPS
-1339 KKRTQTNPRKRT
+1339 KKKTQNPRKRAGKS

>member
-1 VHCIPRP
+1 
-8 DPSLARAALLP
+8 
-19 RRRRS
+19 
-24 AAPSS
+24 
-29 TTTMAASNHDAST
+29 MAASNNDASK
-42 SVDAAVTPA
+42 SDVAKTPS
-51 KEQLANGDAG
+51 KEQD
-61 QAEEEGVNGQ
+61 VNGQ
-71 QPENIFQVAIK
+71 TEAAEDDGANGQLPDNIFQVNIK
-82 LPHEPFEMHMTI
+82 LPHEPFEMQMTI

-101 DLRQSIVEMP
+101 DLRQSIIEMP

-121 EHNQQRINDYAE
+121 EHEGQRINDYVE
-133 LSEVPGLQADST
+133 LSEVTGLKADST

-153 TEKEARLHVIRVRE
+153 NEKEARLHTIRVRE

-191 IGLDQTGQPKEDGP
+191 VGLDQSTKPKEDGP

-212 YDFKAPGAV
+212 YDFKSPGAI
-221 KNLLPPAQEAA
+221 KNLLPPPPETA
-232 PKTIKSIALSPW
+232 PKTIKAIAVSPW

-263 TNENEQHHITSHVSG
+263 TNENEQHHITGHVSG
-278 FYVNKSSNASFD
+278 FYVNKSSNATFD
-290 PSPRQAPK
+290 PFPRQAPK
-298 ARQAH
+298 AKQAH
-303 SLLTLLADLSPS
+303 SLLTLLEELSPS
-315 FQTSFQ
+315 FSSSFQ
-321 RLLEHNAKK
+321 ALLEHNAKK

-341 IPANPWLV
+341 IPANPWMV
-349 PAPNSSLTTHQPD
+349 PAPSSALTPHQPD
-362 LARTQESYLISGVE
+362 LARTQEPYLISGVE

-385 EEFQSTREMPKEA
+385 EEFQSTREMPKDA

-419 ATRGAILV
+419 ATRGAMLV

-437 TEAKDAQIF
+437 TEATDAQIF

-454 FGADGVGTFGTEG
+454 FGADGVGTYGTEG
-467 GHEAARVAVGK
+467 GDEAARVAVGK
-478 DVVGVR
+478 DVFGVR

-490 IQNLFTSG
+490 IPNLFTSG

-533 VEGKEVVADD
+533 VEGKEIVADD

-563 VWDKDNVRHELEGS
+563 VWDKDNVRHELEAS

-611 EPSKEG
+611 EPGKEG
-617 EPKPKDKD
+617 ESKPKDKD

-631 TLRPELVESFGRLRL
+631 TLRPELVESYGRLKL

-656 KITKKDEV
+656 TAKKNETAAKKEVKEEESSSEEESDSDESS
-664 APANKAEKEDE
+664 E
-675 DSSEEDSEDS
+675 SEEDSEDS
-685 EEDSEE
+685 EEE
-691 SDDSEEDS
+691 S
-699 DAEPRPQSKI
+699 DAEKK
-709 PKTEKKAGEK
+709 PKTKKLTKAEKKAEKKAGKKAENEAAVEK
-719 KIAKEKETV
+719 KETT
-728 AGEEKKADADDSE
+728 EEPE

-763 PQSEEDKKE
+763 PQSDEDKEE

-787 LSEVIPRLIQE
+787 LSEVIPRMVQE
-798 LKEGEV
+798 LKDGEV
-804 GFPMDGQSLSTL
+804 GFPMDGQSLSSL
-816 LHKRGVNVR
+816 LHKRGVNIR

-834 DKPDPRLQALK
+834 DKPEPRLQALK
-845 RLVIQEMIARGFKHF
+845 RLVVQEMIARGFKHF

-865 CNVPAPFAAV
+865 RNVPAPFAAAA
-875 SAAHLL
+875 AAHLL
-881 NCLLGAEVNAKP
+881 NCLLGAEVSAKP
-893 VAECDD
+893 VAESES
-899 SLKSMYAE
+899 SLKPMYPEA
-907 GDFSFEQLTPESL
+907 DFSFEKLTPESL
-920 KKEVIAQVAL
+920 KKEILAQIAL
-930 RYRYDLGDSW
+930 RYRYDLGQSW
-940 IEPGKQLQMLRE
+940 IESGKQLQLLRE
-952 VSLKLGLQLESKQ
+952 VALKLGLQLESKQ
-965 YAFTKEAFT
+965 YAFTKEAFA
-974 NGATSSVPV
+974 NGAASATPAAP
-983 VQATNGHTTSSKKK
+983 QTNGHSTSSSKKRK
-997 RNKNPSPPREESPAI
+997 NKTTPPARAASPTVTLPQ
-1012 NLVPQT
+1012 QT

-1024 LNIVPVIKEA
+1024 LNMVPVIKEA

-1041 EEALEAGRMSVAQ
+1041 EEALEAGRMSIAQ
-1054 DQKELGQELLLE
+1054 DQKELGLELLME

-1076 VLHPEVARAYHT
+1076 VLHPEVAKAYHT
-1088 LSNLLY
+1088 LSDLLFNLE
-1094 NLDDKASALELAH
+1094 DKVSALELAH

-1116 LGIDHAD
+1116 RGVDHAD
-1123 TVLAYLNL
+1123 TILAYLHL
-1131 GLFEHASG
+1131 GLVEHGSG
-1139 NTKAALVYVRHA
+1139 NTKDALVYVRHA

-1156 IIYGGDHPDS
+1156 IIYGADHPDS

-1181 QYHESRIWFEASLAI
+1181 QYHESRVWFEASLAI
-1196 CEDVSGRNSINT
+1196 CEDVSGKNSINT

-1221 DKDMRGAVNR
+1221 ERDMRGAVNR
-1231 MRESYTIFKEVLGA
+1231 MRESYNIFKEVLGA
-1245 EDRNTKEA
+1245 EDRNTKET

-1267 AKQLNDVAKG
+1267 AKQINDMAKG
-1277 RIRRIQLTGRNPLR
+1277 RIRRVQLTGRDPLR
-1291 PAAPTPSAS
+1291 PAAATPSAS
-1300 DVAAAAAPGSQR
+1300 DAAAATSSSQR
-1312 PGASR
+1312 R
-1317 VDQRKIE
+1317 IDQRKIE
-1324 DLIKYIEGDA
+1324 DLLKYIEGDA
-1334 QKTAS
+1334 HKTPS

>member
-1 VHCIPRP
+1 
-8 DPSLARAALLP
+8 
-19 RRRRS
+19 
-24 AAPSS
+24 
-29 TTTMAASNHDAST
+29 MAATTNDASK
-42 SVDAAVTPA
+42 SEVEKTPTL
-51 KEQLANGDAG
+51 EQN
-61 QAEEEGVNGQ
+61 VNGQ
-71 QPENIFQVAIK
+71 TDGADGADGEEGAVQPDNIFQVTIK
-82 LPHEPFEMHMTI
+82 LPHEPFEMPMTI
-94 STAEQVQ
+94 SSAEQVQ
-101 DLRQSIVEMP
+101 DLRQSIIEMP

-121 EHNQQRINDYAE
+121 EHEGKRINDYVE
-133 LSEVPGLQADST
+133 LSEVKGLKADSV

-191 IGLDQTGQPKEDGP
+191 VGHEQILKPKQDGP
-205 EQSPLAD
+205 EQTPVTD
-212 YDFKAPGAV
+212 YDFKAESIKA
-221 KNLLPPAQEAA
+221 LLPPAPEAA
-232 PKTIKSIALSPW
+232 PKTIKSIAVSPW

-263 TNENEQHHITSHVSG
+263 TNENEQHHITAHVSG

-298 ARQAH
+298 AKQAH
-303 SLLTLLADLSPS
+303 SLLTLLEELSPS
-315 FQTSFQ
+315 FRTTFQ
-321 RLLEHNAKK
+321 ELLEHNAKK

-349 PAPNSSLTTHQPD
+349 PAPTSPLTPHQPD

-419 ATRGAILV
+419 ATRGAMLV

-454 FGADGVGTFGTEG
+454 FGADGVGTFGAEG
-467 GHEAARVAVGK
+467 GDEAARVAVGK
-478 DVVGVR
+478 DVFGVR

-498 TVVVDYLGKR
+498 TVVVDYQGKR

-533 VEGKEVVADD
+533 VEGKEIVADD
-543 KSFVPLFEQLSKALR
+543 KSFVPLFEQLSKSLR

-596 RLTPLDVSWIEAYWT
+596 RLTPLDISWIEAHWT
-611 EPSKEG
+611 EPTEG
-617 EPKPKDKD
+617 GESKPKDKD

-631 TLRPELVESFGRLRL
+631 TLRPELVESYYRIKL

-656 KITKKDEV
+656 KKE
-664 APANKAEKEDE
+664 EKE
-675 DSSEEDSEDS
+675 
-685 EEDSEE
+685 
-691 SDDSEEDS
+691 
-699 DAEPRPQSKI
+699 
-709 PKTEKKAGEK
+709 
-719 KIAKEKETV
+719 AKEKEETPEEESSDESSEEEEDDDEEES
-728 AGEEKKADADDSE
+728 EEKKPKLSSAEKKAAKIAKKKAEEDPE

-763 PQSEEDKKE
+763 PQSDEDKKE

-787 LSEVIPRLIQE
+787 TAEVIPRLMQE
-798 LKEGEV
+798 IKEGDV
-804 GFPMDGQSLSTL
+804 GFPMDGQSLSSL
-816 LHKRGVNVR
+816 LHKRGVNIR
-825 YLGKIAELA
+825 YLGKLAELA
-834 DKPDPRLQALK
+834 DKPEPRLQALK

-865 CNVPAPFAAV
+865 RNVSAPFAAPA
-875 SAAHLL
+875 AAHLL
-881 NCLLGAEVNAKP
+881 NCLLGAEVSAKP
-893 VAECDD
+893 VAECDN
-899 SLKSMYAE
+899 SLKAMYPE
-907 GDFSFEQLTPESL
+907 DDFSFEKLTPEVL
-920 KKEVIAQVAL
+920 KKEVLDQVAL
-930 RYRYDLGDSW
+930 RFRFDLGESW
-940 IEPGKQLQMLRE
+940 IESGKELQMLRE

-965 YAFTKEAFT
+965 YAFTKEALD
-974 NGATSSVPV
+974 SSAPTEKPAAP
-983 VQATNGHTTSSKKK
+983 QTNGHSTSSKKK
-997 RNKNPSPPREESPAI
+997 KNKTTPPVRAASPTVTLA
-1012 NLVPQT
+1012 PQT

-1024 LNIVPVIKEA
+1024 LNVVPVIKEA

-1041 EEALEAGRMSVAQ
+1041 EEALEAGRMSLAQ

-1076 VLHPEVARAYHT
+1076 VLHPEVAKAYHT
-1088 LSNLLY
+1088 LSNLLF
-1094 NLDDKASALELAH
+1094 NLDDKVSALELAH

-1116 LGIDHAD
+1116 LGVDHAD
-1123 TVLAYLNL
+1123 TVLAYLNV

-1139 NTKAALVYVRHA
+1139 NTKAALTYLRHA

-1156 IIYGGDHPDS
+1156 IIYGPGHPDCV
-1166 ITTLNNAAVMLQAMK
+1166 TTISNAAVMLQSLP
-1181 QYHESRIWFEASLAI
+1181 QYHESRLWFEAALAVH
-1196 CEDVSGRNSINT
+1196 EELFDRKSIST
-1208 ATLLFQTAQSLAL
+1208 ANMLFQTAQALAF
-1221 DKDMRGAVNR
+1221 DKDMRGGVNR
-1231 MRESYTIFKEVLGA
+1231 MRESYNVFKEVLGP
-1245 EDRNTKEA
+1245 DHSTTKEA
-1253 ESWLEQLTQSAVSQ
+1253 EGWLEQLIHSAVN
-1267 AKQLNDVAKG
+1267 QLKAAQLPSNAKG
-1277 RIRRIQLTGRNPLR
+1277 RVRMQL
-1291 PAAPTPSAS
+1291 PATSSSTAAS
-1300 DVAAAAAPGSQR
+1300 GSQR
-1312 PGASR
+1312 GA

-1324 DLIKYIEGDA
+1324 DLLKYIEGET
-1334 QKTAS
+1334 QKTPSS
-1339 KKRTQTNPRKRT
+1339 KKKTQTNPRKRTH

>member
-1 VHCIPRP
+1 M
-8 DPSLARAALLP
+8 PS
-19 RRRRS
+19 
-24 AAPSS
+24 
-29 TTTMAASNHDAST
+29 
-42 SVDAAVTPA
+42 
-51 KEQLANGDAG
+51 
-61 QAEEEGVNGQ
+61 
-71 QPENIFQVAIK
+71 
-82 LPHEPFEMHMTI
+82 
-94 STAEQVQ
+94 
-101 DLRQSIVEMP
+101 
-111 HTFQYSCFHL
+111 TFQYSCFHL
-121 EHNQQRINDYAE
+121 EHEQQRINDYVE
-133 LSEVPGLQADST
+133 LSEVEGLKAESV

-179 HGIMAGLSLHDT
+179 HGILAGLSLHDT
-191 IGLDQTGQPKEDGP
+191 VGLEQAAKPKEDGP

-212 YDFKAPGAV
+212 YDFKSSGAV
-221 KNLLPPAQEAA
+221 KNLLPPPQEVA
-232 PKTIKSIALSPW
+232 PKTIKSIAVSPW

-290 PSPRQAPK
+290 PFPRQAPK
-298 ARQAH
+298 AKQAH
-303 SLLTLLADLSPS
+303 SLLTLFEELSPS
-315 FQTSFQ
+315 FRTSFQ
-321 RLLEHNAKK
+321 ELLEHNAKK

-349 PAPNSSLTTHQPD
+349 PAPTSSLTTHQPD

-419 ATRGAILV
+419 ATRGAMLV

-467 GHEAARVAVGK
+467 GDEAARVAVGK

-490 IQNLFTSG
+490 INNLFTSG

-533 VEGKEVVADD
+533 VEGKEIVADD

-596 RLTPLDVSWIEAYWT
+596 RLTPLDVSWIEAYWS
-611 EPSKEG
+611 ELSKEG
-617 EPKPKDKD
+617 ESKPSDKD

-631 TLRPELVESFGRLRL
+631 TLRPELVESYGRLKL
-646 REYVKNELAK
+646 REYVKNEMAK
-656 KITKKDEV
+656 KAKT
-664 APANKAEKEDE
+664 PAAKKAEEE
-675 DSSEEDSEDS
+675 EESSSEEEDSDDSEEDSDESEDS

-691 SDDSEEDS
+691 DS
-699 DAEPRPQSKI
+699 DAEAKPKPKKVSKA
-709 PKTEKKAGEK
+709 EKKAAEK
-719 KIAKEKETV
+719 AAAKEKKAV
-728 AGEEKKADADDSE
+728 AKKAAEEEKAKAEDAE
-741 QERVDISGFSFALNP
+741 QDRVDISGFSFALNP

-787 LSEVIPRLIQE
+787 LAEVIPRLIQE

-825 YLGKIAELA
+825 YLGKFAELA

-845 RLVIQEMIARGFKHF
+845 RLVIQEMIARGFKHY

-865 CNVPAPFAAV
+865 RNVPAPFAAAA
-875 SAAHLL
+875 AAHLL
-881 NCLLGAEVNAKP
+881 NCLLGAEVSAKP
-893 VAECDD
+893 VAESEK
-899 SLKSMYAE
+899 SLKSMYPE

-920 KKEVIAQVAL
+920 KKEILAQVTL
-930 RYRYDLGDSW
+930 RYRYDLSESW
-940 IEPGKQLQMLRE
+940 IESGKQLQLLRE

-965 YAFTKEAFT
+965 YAFTKEAF
-974 NGATSSVPV
+974 AKSAPA
-983 VQATNGHTTSSKKK
+983 QAPAAPQANGHSTSSSKKK
-997 RNKNPSPPREESPAI
+997 KSKTVSPPRAESPAV
-1012 NLVPQT
+1012 NLSPQT

-1024 LNIVPVIKEA
+1024 LNIVPIIKEA

-1076 VLHPEVARAYHT
+1076 VLHSEVARAYHT

-1116 LGIDHAD
+1116 LGVDHAD

-1196 CEDVSGRNSINT
+1196 CEDVSGKNSINT
-1208 ATLLFQTAQSLAL
+1208 ATLLFQTAQALAL

-1231 MRESYTIFKEVLGA
+1231 MRESYNIFKEVLGA

-1267 AKQLNDVAKG
+1267 AKQLNDLAKG
-1277 RIRRIQLTGRNPLR
+1277 RIRRIQLTGRNPLQ

-1300 DVAAAAAPGSQR
+1300 DAAVAAGSQR
-1312 PGASR
+1312 IGSGR

-1324 DLIKYIEGDA
+1324 DLLKYIEGDA
-1334 QKTAS
+1334 QKTPS
-1339 KKRTQTNPRKRT
+1339 KKRTQTNPKKRTQNA

>member
-1 VHCIPRP
+1 MATEAAKT
-8 DPSLARAALLP
+8 PS
-19 RRRRS
+19 
-24 AAPSS
+24 
-29 TTTMAASNHDAST
+29 N
-42 SVDAAVTPA
+42 
-51 KEQLANGDAG
+51 EQNANG
-61 QAEEEGVNGQ
+61 QVEPAEEEGAQ
-71 QPENIFQVAIK
+71 QPDNIFQVTIK
-82 LPHEPFEMHMTI
+82 LPHEPFEMQMTI

-101 DLRQSIVEMP
+101 DLRQSIIEMP

-121 EHNQQRINDYAE
+121 EHEGQRINDYVE
-133 LSEVPGLQADST
+133 LSEVSGLKADST

-191 IGLDQTGQPKEDGP
+191 VGLDQSGKPKEDGP

-212 YDFKAPGAV
+212 YDFKSSGAV
-221 KNLLPPAQEAA
+221 KDLLPPPQDPA
-232 PKTIKSIALSPW
+232 PKTIKSIAVSPW

-263 TNENEQHHITSHVSG
+263 TNENEQHHITAHVSG

-290 PSPRQAPK
+290 PFPRQAPK
-298 ARQAH
+298 AKQAH
-303 SLLTLLADLSPS
+303 SLLTLLEELSPS
-315 FQTSFQ
+315 FSSSFQ
-321 RLLEHNAKK
+321 QLLEHNAKK

-349 PAPNSSLTTHQPD
+349 PAPTSSLTTHQPD

-419 ATRGAILV
+419 ATRGAMLV

-467 GHEAARVAVGK
+467 GDEAARVAVGK

-533 VEGKEVVADD
+533 VEGKEIVADD

-563 VWDKDNVRHELEGS
+563 VWDKDNARHELEGS

-596 RLTPLDVSWIEAYWT
+596 RLTPLDVSWIEAYWS
-611 EPSKEG
+611 EPSRDG
-617 EPKPKDKD
+617 ETKAKDKD

-631 TLRPELVESFGRLRL
+631 TLRPELVESYGRLKL

-656 KITKKDEV
+656 KAKKKDES
-664 APANKAEKEDE
+664 AAKKETKDE
-675 DSSEEDSEDS
+675 ESSSEEED
-685 EEDSEE
+685 

-699 DAEPRPQSKI
+699 DDSEEDSDDEKPKPKSKEVA
-709 PKTEKKAGEK
+709 KTDKKEDVEKKD
-719 KIAKEKETV
+719 
-728 AGEEKKADADDSE
+728 DAE
-741 QERVDISGFSFALNP
+741 QDRVDISGFSFALNP

-772 WAQDEAE
+772 WEQDEAE
-779 VRAACEHL
+779 VRAACDHL
-787 LSEVIPRLIQE
+787 LSEVIPRMIQE
-798 LKEGEV
+798 LKDGEV
-804 GFPMDGQSLSTL
+804 GFPMDGQSLSAL
-816 LHKRGVNVR
+816 LHKRGVNIR

-865 CNVPAPFAAV
+865 RNVSAPFAAPCV
-875 SAAHLL
+875 AHLL
-881 NCLLGAEVNAKP
+881 NCLLGAEVTTKP
-893 VAECDD
+893 VAEGDS
-899 SLKSMYAE
+899 SLKAMYPEA
-907 GDFSFEQLTPESL
+907 DFSYEKLTPESL
-920 KKEVIAQVAL
+920 KKEVTAQVAL
-930 RYRYDLGDSW
+930 RYRYDLGPSW
-940 IEPGKQLQMLRE
+940 IESGKQLQLLRE
-952 VSLKLGLQLESKQ
+952 VSLKLGLQLVSKQ
-965 YAFTKEAFT
+965 YAFTKDALA
-974 NGATSSVPV
+974 NGTVAETPAAP
-983 VQATNGHTTSSKKK
+983 QTNGHSTTSKKK
-997 RNKNPSPPREESPAI
+997 KNKTSSPPRADSPAVT
-1012 NLVPQT
+1012 LPPQT
-1018 FHADDI
+1018 FHADDV

-1088 LSNLLY
+1088 LSNLLF
-1094 NLDDKASALELAH
+1094 NLEDKASALELAH

-1116 LGIDHAD
+1116 LGVDHAD

-1156 IIYGGDHPDS
+1156 IIYGADHPDS

-1196 CEDVSGRNSINT
+1196 CEDVSGKNSINT

-1231 MRESYTIFKEVLGA
+1231 MRESYNIFKDVLGA

-1267 AKQLNDVAKG
+1267 AKQLNDLAKG

-1291 PAAPTPSAS
+1291 PAAATPSAS
-1300 DVAAAAAPGSQR
+1300 EAAAAAGGQR
-1312 PGASR
+1312 SGNSR

-1324 DLIKYIEGDA
+1324 DLLKYIEGDSS
-1334 QKTAS
+1334 KTPT
-1339 KKRTQTNPRKRT
+1339 KKRTQTNPKKRTQKA

>member
-1 VHCIPRP
+1 MAN
-8 DPSLARAALLP
+8 DNARTEAAQ
-19 RRRRS
+19 
-24 AAPSS
+24 
-29 TTTMAASNHDAST
+29 
-42 SVDAAVTPA
+42 TPVA
-51 KEQLANGDAG
+51 DHNAHGEPA
-61 QAEEEGVNGQ
+61 QAEDEGANNG
-71 QPENIFQVAIK
+71 IFQITVK
-82 LPHEPFEMHMTI
+82 LPHEPFETHMTI

-101 DLRQSIVEMP
+101 DLRQSIIEMP

-121 EHNQQRINDYAE
+121 EHAGTRINDYVE
-133 LSEVPGLQADST
+133 LSEVDGLHAGSV
-145 LTLVEDPY
+145 LTLVEDAY

-179 HGIMAGLSLHDT
+179 HGILAGLSLHDT
-191 IGLDQTGQPKEDGP
+191 VGLDPAGKPSDDGP

-212 YDFKAPGAV
+212 YDFKAGGAV
-221 KNLLPPAQEAA
+221 QRLLPPVQDPA
-232 PKTIKSIALSPW
+232 PKTIKSMAVSPW

-256 LLYLVVT
+256 LLYLVVN
-263 TNENEQHHITSHVSG
+263 TNENEQHHITAHVSG

-290 PSPRQAPK
+290 PAPRDAPK
-298 ARQAH
+298 ARHAH
-303 SLLTLLADLSPS
+303 SLLTLLEAISPS
-315 FQTSFQ
+315 FKDAFQ
-321 RLLEHNAKK
+321 QLLEHNAKK

-349 PAPNSSLTTHQPD
+349 PAPTSALTTHQPD

-419 ATRGAILV
+419 ATRGAMLV

-467 GHEAARVAVGK
+467 GDEAARVAVGK
-478 DVVGVR
+478 DVFGVR

-490 IQNLFTSG
+490 IPNLFTSG
-498 TVVVDYLGKR
+498 TVVVDYFGKR

-533 VEGKEVVADD
+533 VEGKEIVADD

-596 RLTPLDVSWIEAYWT
+596 RLTPLDVAWIEAHWS
-611 EPSKEG
+611 EPAKEG
-617 EPKPKDKD
+617 ETKPSDKD

-631 TLRPELVESFGRLRL
+631 TLRPELVESYGRLKL
-646 REYVKNELAK
+646 REYVKNELEKKKGAK
-656 KITKKDEV
+656 KEE
-664 APANKAEKEDE
+664 APAKAVKAEEE
-675 DSSEEDSEDS
+675 EESSSEEESS
-685 EEDSEE
+685 EEETSSEE
-691 SDDSEEDS
+691 ESSDEE
-699 DAEPRPQSKI
+699 EEKKE
-709 PKTEKKAGEK
+709 KTEKKSDKKVAKTEK
-719 KIAKEKETV
+719 KTD
-728 AGEEKKADADDSE
+728 GEAEPEKKAEE
-741 QERVDISGFSFALNP
+741 QDRVDISGFNFALNP

-763 PQSEEDKKE
+763 PQSEEDKAE
-772 WAQDEAE
+772 WAKDEAE

-787 LSEVIPRLIQE
+787 ISEVLPRLVQE
-798 LKEGEV
+798 LKDGEV
-804 GFPMDGQSLSTL
+804 GFPMDGQSLSSL
-816 LHKRGVNVR
+816 LHKRGVNIR

-865 CNVPAPFAAV
+865 RNVPAPFAAACV
-875 SAAHLL
+875 AHLL
-881 NCLLGAEVNAKP
+881 NCLLGAEANPKP
-893 VAECDD
+893 VAESDS
-899 SLKSMYAE
+899 SLKAIYPEA
-907 GDFSFEQLTPESL
+907 DFSFENITPEIL

-930 RYRYDLGDSW
+930 RFRYNLNALGGNW
-940 IEPGKQLQMLRE
+940 VETGKELQLFRE

-965 YAFTKEAFT
+965 YAFTKEALSSTSAAKPTSAPQT
-974 NGATSSVPV
+974 NGNS
-983 VQATNGHTTSSKKK
+983 TSSKKK
-997 RNKNPSPPREESPAI
+997 NKNKQASPPRTESP
-1012 NLVPQT
+1012 VPARTAQT
-1018 FHADDI
+1018 FHADDV

-1088 LSNLLY
+1088 LSNLLF
-1094 NLDDKASALELAH
+1094 NLEDKASALELAH

-1116 LGIDHAD
+1116 LGVDHAD

-1131 GLFEHASG
+1131 GLFEHATG
-1139 NTKAALVYVRHA
+1139 NTKNALVYVRHA

-1156 IIYGGDHPDS
+1156 IIYGADHPDS

-1196 CEDVSGRNSINT
+1196 CEDVSGKNSINT

-1231 MRESYTIFKEVLGA
+1231 MRESYNIFKEVLGA

-1267 AKQLNDVAKG
+1267 QKQLNDIAAG
-1277 RIRRIQLTGRNPLR
+1277 RIRRVQLTGRNPLQ
-1291 PAAPTPSAS
+1291 PAAATPTVSEHANTVGGPRT
-1300 DVAAAAAPGSQR
+1300 R
-1312 PGASR
+1312 PGAGG
-1317 VDQRKIE
+1317 VDQRSIDE
-1324 DLIKYIEGDA
+1324 LLKYIEGESP
-1334 QKTAS
+1334 KTPS
-1339 KKRTQTNPRKRT
+1339 KKRGQTNPRRRGGKN

>member
-1 VHCIPRP
+1 
-8 DPSLARAALLP
+8 
-19 RRRRS
+19 
-24 AAPSS
+24 
-29 TTTMAASNHDAST
+29 
-42 SVDAAVTPA
+42 
-51 KEQLANGDAG
+51 
-61 QAEEEGVNGQ
+61 
-71 QPENIFQVAIK
+71 
-82 LPHEPFEMHMTI
+82 
-94 STAEQVQ
+94 VQ
-101 DLRQSIVEMP
+101 DLRQSIIETP
-111 HTFQYSCFHL
+111 QTFQYSCFHL
-121 EHNQQRINDYAE
+121 EHKGQRINDYVD
-133 LSEVPGLQADST
+133 LSEVPELAADSV
-145 LTLVEDPY
+145 LEVKEDPY
-153 TEKEARLHVIRVRE
+153 SEKEARLHVIRLRE

-191 IGLDQTGQPKEDGP
+191 VGLDQSGKPKEDGP

-212 YDFKAPGAV
+212 YDFKSSGAV
-221 KNLLPPAQEAA
+221 KTLLPPQQEAA
-232 PKTIKSIALSPW
+232 PKCIKSIALSAW

-251 RSKGH
+251 RTKGH

-263 TNENEQHHITSHVSG
+263 TNENEQHHITSHVTG

-290 PSPRQAPK
+290 PAPRQGPK
-298 ARQAH
+298 AHHAH
-303 SLLTLLADLSPS
+303 SLLSLLEILSPS
-315 FQTSFQ
+315 FEASFQ
-321 RLLEHNAKK
+321 QLLEHNAKK

-349 PAPNSSLTTHQPD
+349 PPPTSSLTTHQPD

-376 NTETLRDWN
+376 NTDTLRDWN

-419 ATRGAILV
+419 ATRGAMLV

-467 GHEAARVAVGK
+467 GDEAARVAVGK

-498 TVVVDYLGKR
+498 TVVVDFLGKR

-533 VEGKEVVADD
+533 VEGKEIVADD

-596 RLTPLDVSWIEAYWT
+596 RLTPLDVAWIEAHWS
-611 EPSKEG
+611 EPSKDG
-617 EPKPKDKD
+617 EARPKDKD

-631 TLRPELVESFGRLRL
+631 TLRPELVESYGRLKL
-646 REYVKNELAK
+646 REYVKAELEKKAK
-656 KITKKDEV
+656 KPETPAKKEEKDE
-664 APANKAEKEDE
+664 ES
-675 DSSEEDSEDS
+675 SSEEESDSDES
-685 EEDSEE
+685 EED

-699 DAEPRPQSKI
+699 DEEEKPKAKKSKDKKSKTKEVAKAEK
-709 PKTEKKAGEK
+709 KEDGEEKAEGEKKAE
-719 KIAKEKETV
+719 
-728 AGEEKKADADDSE
+728 E

-756 DVFSGQN
+756 DVFSGQT
-763 PQSEEDKKE
+763 PQSDEDKAE
-772 WAQDEAE
+772 WEKDEAE
-779 VRAACEHL
+779 VRAACDHL
-787 LSEVIPRLIQE
+787 QSEVIPRLITE
-798 LKEGEV
+798 LKDGEV
-804 GFPMDGQSLSTL
+804 GFPMDGQSLSAL
-816 LHKRGVNVR
+816 LHKRGVNIR
-825 YLGKIAELA
+825 YLGKLAELA

-845 RLVIQEMIARGFKHF
+845 RLVVQEMIARGFKHF

-865 CNVPAPFAAV
+865 RDVSAPFSAACI
-875 SAAHLL
+875 AHLL
-881 NCLLGAEVNAKP
+881 NCLLGVEANAKP
-893 VAECDD
+893 VAESDEEI
-899 SLKSMYAE
+899 KKMFGTPQ
-907 GDFSFEQLTPESL
+907 GDFSFEKLTPENL
-920 KKEVIAQVAL
+920 KKEVIAQIAL

-940 IEPGKQLQMLRE
+940 IESGKELQLLRE
-952 VSLKLGLQLESKQ
+952 VSLKLGLQLQSRQ
-965 YAFTKEAFT
+965 YAFTKDALA
-974 NGATSSVPV
+974 NGTAEKPAAP
-983 VQATNGHTTSSKKK
+983 QTNGHTTTSSKKK
-997 RNKNPSPPREESPAI
+997 KNKTITPPRSDSPAI
-1012 NLVPQT
+1012 ALPSQT

-1088 LSNLLY
+1088 LSNLLF
-1094 NLDDKASALELAH
+1094 NLEDKASALELAH

-1116 LGIDHAD
+1116 LGVDHAD
-1123 TVLAYLNL
+1123 TILAYLNL

-1156 IIYGGDHPDS
+1156 IIYGADHPDS

-1196 CEDVSGRNSINT
+1196 CEDVSGKTSINT
-1208 ATLLFQTAQSLAL
+1208 ATLLFQTAQALAL

-1231 MRESYTIFKEVLGA
+1231 MRESYNIFKDVLGP

-1267 AKQLNDVAKG
+1267 AKQLNDLAKG

-1291 PAAPTPSAS
+1291 PAADTPSAS
-1300 DVAAAAAPGSQR
+1300 DAAVAAAGRTGS
-1312 PGASR
+1312 GR

-1324 DLIKYIEGDA
+1324 DLLKYIEGESG
-1334 QKTAS
+1334 KPSKRTTANP
-1339 KKRTQTNPRKRT
+1339 KKRTTKS

>member
-1 VHCIPRP
+1 
-8 DPSLARAALLP
+8 
-19 RRRRS
+19 
-24 AAPSS
+24 
-29 TTTMAASNHDAST
+29 MAASSN
-42 SVDAAVTPA
+42 DAAPA
-51 KEQLANGDAG
+51 PPPSAAQHVDGPAG
-61 QAEEEGVNGQ
+61 AADDPGAQGPLPDNVF
-71 QPENIFQVAIK
+71 PVRIK
-82 LPHEPFEMHMTI
+82 LPHAPFEMPMTI

-101 DLRQSIVEMP
+101 DLRQSIIETP

-121 EHNQQRINDYAE
+121 EHHGQRINDFVD
-133 LSEVPGLQADST
+133 LSEVPGLGPHSV
-145 LTLVEDPY
+145 LELREDAY
-153 TEKEARLHVIRVRE
+153 NEKEARLHVVRVRE

-179 HGIMAGLSLHDT
+179 HGILAGLSLHDT
-191 IGLDQTGQPKEDGP
+191 VGLAPAGSPSEDGP

-212 YDFKAPGAV
+212 YDFKSAGAV
-221 KNLLPPAQEAA
+221 KHLLPPPPPPA
-232 PKTIKSIALSPW
+232 PKCIKSISLSAW

-251 RSKGH
+251 RTRGH
-256 LLYLVVT
+256 LLYLVAT
-263 TNENEQHHITSHVSG
+263 TNENEQHHITSHVTG
-278 FYVNKSSNASFD
+278 FFVNKSSNASFD
-290 PSPRQAPK
+290 PAPRQGPK
-298 ARQAH
+298 ALHAH
-303 SLLTLLADLSPS
+303 SLLTLLEKLSPS
-315 FQTSFQ
+315 FAASFQ
-321 RLLEHNAKK
+321 QLLEHNATK

-349 PAPNSSLTTHQPD
+349 PPPTSSLTTHHPD

-376 NTETLRDWN
+376 NTDTLRDWN
-385 EEFQSTREMPKEA
+385 EEFQSTREMPKDA

-419 ATRGAILV
+419 ATRGAMLV

-467 GHEAARVAVGK
+467 GDEAARVAVGK
-478 DVVGVR
+478 DVIGVR

-490 IQNLFTSG
+490 IPNLFTSG
-498 TVVVDYLGKR
+498 TVVVDFLGKR

-533 VEGKEVVADD
+533 VEGKEIVADD

-596 RLTPLDVSWIEAYWT
+596 RLTPLDVAWIEAHWS
-611 EPSKEG
+611 EPSKDG
-617 EPKPKDKD
+617 DARPSDKN

-631 TLRPELVESFGRLRL
+631 TLRPELVESYGRLKL
-646 REYVKNELAK
+646 REYVKNELGKRSKKEPAPAK
-656 KITKKDEV
+656 KEEEKSSSEEESSDDAEEDSDEYS
-664 APANKAEKEDE
+664 
-675 DSSEEDSEDS
+675 DSSEE
-685 EEDSEE
+685 
-691 SDDSEEDS
+691 EDS
-699 DAEPRPQSKI
+699 DEEEEAKK
-709 PKTEKKAGEK
+709 KTNKDEAKAAKKAAKAAAKAAKKAG
-719 KIAKEKETV
+719 AGKEV
-728 AGEEKKADADDSE
+728 DGEKKADADADSD
-741 QERVDISGFSFALNP
+741 RVDISGFSFALNP
-756 DVFSGQN
+756 DVFSGQT
-763 PQSEEDKKE
+763 PQSDEDKAE
-772 WAQDEAE
+772 WAKDEAE
-779 VRAACEHL
+779 VRAACHHL
-787 LSEVIPRLIQE
+787 QTDVIPRLISE
-798 LKEGEV
+798 LKDGEV
-804 GFPMDGQSLSTL
+804 GFPMDGQSLSAL
-816 LHKRGVNVR
+816 LHKRGVNIR

-834 DKPDPRLQALK
+834 DNPDPRLQALK
-845 RLVIQEMIARGFKHF
+845 RLVVQEMIARGFKHF

-865 CNVPAPFAAV
+865 RNVMAPFAA
-875 SAAHLL
+875 ACIAHLL
-881 NCLLGAEVNAKP
+881 NCLLGANANAKP
-893 VAECDD
+893 VAECDEEIKQMISTPED
-899 SLKSMYAE
+899 
-907 GDFSFEQLTPESL
+907 DFSFEKLTPESM
-920 KKEVIAQVAL
+920 KKEVVAQIAL
-930 RYRYDLGDSW
+930 RYRYDLGSAW
-940 IEPGKQLQMLRE
+940 IESGKELQLLRE
-952 VSLKLGLQLESKQ
+952 VSLKLGLQLQSRQ
-965 YAFTKEAFT
+965 YGFTKETLT
-974 NGATSSVPV
+974 NGAATQASVAPP
-983 VQATNGHTTSSKKK
+983 QTNGHSTSSSKKK
-997 RNKNPSPPREESPAI
+997 KNKTVTPPRADSPAVT
-1012 NLVPQT
+1012 LPSQT

-1024 LNIVPVIKEA
+1024 LNIVPVVKEA

-1088 LSNLLY
+1088 LSNLLF
-1094 NLDDKASALELAH
+1094 NLEDKASALELAH

-1116 LGIDHAD
+1116 LGVDHAD

-1139 NTKAALVYVRHA
+1139 NTKGALVYVRHA

-1156 IIYGGDHPDS
+1156 IIYGADHPDS

-1196 CEDVSGRNSINT
+1196 CEEVSGKTSINT
-1208 ATLLFQTAQSLAL
+1208 ATLLFQTAQALAL

-1231 MRESYTIFKEVLGA
+1231 MRESYNIFKDVLGA

-1267 AKQLNDVAKG
+1267 AKQLNDIASG
-1277 RIRRIQLTGRNPLR
+1277 RIRRVQLTGRNPLR
-1291 PAAPTPSAS
+1291 PAAATPSVS
-1300 DVAAAAAPGSQR
+1300 DAAAAAGGPRTGS
-1312 PGASR
+1312 GR

-1324 DLIKYIEGDA
+1324 DLLKYIEGDA
-1334 QKTAS
+1334 SKTPT
-1339 KKRTQTNPRKRT
+1339 KKRTQNPRKRVQKS

>member
-1 VHCIPRP
+1 MANRNGAAEVATQ
-8 DPSLARAALLP
+8 PS
-19 RRRRS
+19 
-24 AAPSS
+24 
-29 TTTMAASNHDAST
+29 
-42 SVDAAVTPA
+42 
-51 KEQLANGDAG
+51 KEDNANG
-61 QAEEEGVNGQ
+61 QAEEAAGGQ
-71 QPENIFQVAIK
+71 QPDSIFQVTIK
-82 LPHEPFEMHMTI
+82 LPHEPFEMQMTI

-101 DLRQSIVEMP
+101 DLRQSIIEMP

-121 EHNQQRINDYAE
+121 EHDGQRINDYVE
-133 LSEVPGLQADST
+133 LSEVAGLKADSL

-191 IGLDQTGQPKEDGP
+191 VGLDPAGKPTDDGP
-205 EQSPLAD
+205 EPSPLAD

-221 KNLLPPAQEAA
+221 ARLLPPPQDPA
-232 PKTIKSIALSPW
+232 PKTIKSIAVSPW

-256 LLYLVVT
+256 LLYLVAT

-290 PSPRQAPK
+290 PLPRQAPK
-298 ARQAH
+298 ARHAH
-303 SLLTLLADLSPS
+303 SLLTLLEELSPS
-315 FQTSFQ
+315 FRASFQ
-321 RLLEHNAKK
+321 QLLEHNAKK

-349 PAPNSSLTTHQPD
+349 PAPSSSLTPHQPD

-419 ATRGAILV
+419 ATRGAMLV

-467 GHEAARVAVGK
+467 GDEAARVAVGK
-478 DVVGVR
+478 DVFGVR

-490 IQNLFTSG
+490 IHNLFTSG

-533 VEGKEVVADD
+533 VEGKEIVADD

-596 RLTPLDVSWIEAYWT
+596 RLTPLDVSWIEAYWS

-617 EPKPKDKD
+617 DPQPTDKD

-631 TLRPELVESFGRLRL
+631 TLRPELVESYGRLKL

-656 KITKKDEV
+656 KTTTKTDESPVKKAPKDE
-664 APANKAEKEDE
+664 ESSSEEE
-675 DSSEEDSEDS
+675 DSDDSEEDSEDS
-685 EEDSEE
+685 D
-691 SDDSEEDS
+691 EDS
-699 DAEPRPQSKI
+699 DEEEKPKSK
-709 PKTEKKAGEK
+709 KAAKAEKKDGAEAEK
-719 KIAKEKETV
+719 KD
-728 AGEEKKADADDSE
+728 DAEAAE
-741 QERVDISGFSFALNP
+741 QDRVDISGFSFALNP

-787 LSEVIPRLIQE
+787 LSEVIPRMIQE
-798 LKEGEV
+798 LKDGEV

-816 LHKRGVNVR
+816 LHKRGVNIR

-865 CNVPAPFAAV
+865 RNVAAPFAAPCV
-875 SAAHLL
+875 AHLL
-881 NCLLGAEVNAKP
+881 NCLLGADVADKP
-893 VAECDD
+893 VAEGDN
-899 SLKSMYAE
+899 SLKTMYPEA
-907 GDFSFEQLTPESL
+907 DFSFEKLTPDTL
-920 KKEVIAQVAL
+920 KKEVLAQIAL
-930 RYRYDLGDSW
+930 RYRYDLGQSW
-940 IEPGKQLQMLRE
+940 IEAGKQLQLLRE
-952 VSLKLGLQLESKQ
+952 VSLKLGLQLVSKQ
-965 YAFTKEAFT
+965 YAFTKDDLSNSAASDT
-974 NGATSSVPV
+974 AAVP
-983 VQATNGHTTSSKKK
+983 QTNGHSTSSSKKK
-997 RNKNPSPPREESPAI
+997 KNKASSPTRAASPVV
-1012 NLVPQT
+1012 NLPLQT
-1018 FHADDI
+1018 FHADDV
-1024 LNIVPVIKEA
+1024 LNIVPIVKEA

-1088 LSNLLY
+1088 LSNLLF
-1094 NLDDKASALELAH
+1094 NLEDKASALELAH

-1116 LGIDHAD
+1116 LGVDHAD

-1139 NTKAALVYVRHA
+1139 NTKAALVYERHA

-1156 IIYGGDHPDS
+1156 IIYGVDHPDS

-1196 CEDVSGRNSINT
+1196 CEDVSGKNSINT

-1231 MRESYTIFKEVLGA
+1231 MRESYNIFKDVLGA

-1267 AKQLNDVAKG
+1267 AKQLNDLAKG
-1277 RIRRIQLTGRNPLR
+1277 RIRRIQLTGRNPLQ
-1291 PAAPTPSAS
+1291 PAAATPSAS
-1300 DVAAAAAPGSQR
+1300 EAAAAAGKQR
-1312 PGASR
+1312 GGANR

-1324 DLIKYIEGDA
+1324 DLLKYIEGESP
-1334 QKTAS
+1334 KTPT
-1339 KKRTQTNPRKRT
+1339 KKRTQTNPKKRTQKA

>member
-1 VHCIPRP
+1 
-8 DPSLARAALLP
+8 
-19 RRRRS
+19 
-24 AAPSS
+24 
-29 TTTMAASNHDAST
+29 
-42 SVDAAVTPA
+42 
-51 KEQLANGDAG
+51 
-61 QAEEEGVNGQ
+61 
-71 QPENIFQVAIK
+71 
-82 LPHEPFEMHMTI
+82 
-94 STAEQVQ
+94 VQ
-101 DLRQSIVEMP
+101 DLRQSIIEMP
-111 HTFQYSCFHL
+111 NTFQYSCFHL
-121 EHNQQRINDYAE
+121 EHKGERINDFVD
-133 LSEVPGLQADST
+133 LSEVPELGPDSV
-145 LTLVEDPY
+145 LEVKEDPY

-191 IGLDQTGQPKEDGP
+191 VGLDQLAKAKEDGP
-205 EQSPLAD
+205 EPSPLAD
-212 YDFKAPGAV
+212 YDFKAPGAIQV
-221 KNLLPPAQEAA
+221 LLPPQQDPA
-232 PKTIKSIALSPW
+232 PKCIKSIALSAW

-251 RSKGH
+251 RTKGH
-256 LLYLVVT
+256 LLYLVAT
-263 TNENEQHHITSHVSG
+263 TNENEQHHITSHVTG

-290 PSPRQAPK
+290 PAPRQGPK
-298 ARQAH
+298 AHHTH
-303 SLLTLLADLSPS
+303 SLLTLLEQLSPS
-315 FQTSFQ
+315 FDASFQ
-321 RLLEHNAKK
+321 QLLEHNAKK

-349 PAPNSSLTTHQPD
+349 PPPTSSHTTHQPD

-376 NTETLRDWN
+376 NTDTLRDWN

-419 ATRGAILV
+419 ATRGAMLV

-467 GHEAARVAVGK
+467 GDEAARVAVGK

-490 IQNLFTSG
+490 IPNLFTSG
-498 TVVVDYLGKR
+498 TVVVDFLGKR

-533 VEGKEVVADD
+533 VEGKEIVADD

-596 RLTPLDVSWIEAYWT
+596 RLTPLDVAWIEAHWS
-611 EPSKEG
+611 EPSKDG
-617 EPKPKDKD
+617 DAKPQDKD

-631 TLRPELVESFGRLRL
+631 TLRPELVESYGRLKL
-646 REYVKNELAK
+646 REYVKDQLDQKAK
-656 KITKKDEV
+656 AKEA
-664 APANKAEKEDE
+664 APAKIEEKEE
-675 DSSEEDSEDS
+675 EESSSEE
-685 EEDSEE
+685 E
-691 SDDSEEDS
+691 SDESEEDS
-699 DAEPRPQSKI
+699 DDSDDSDEDSDEEESPKKVKAKAKELARAEKLKKKEAEKAEKI
-709 PKTEKKAGEK
+709 KKAEEAKKAEEGEK
-719 KIAKEKETV
+719 KED
-728 AGEEKKADADDSE
+728 GEVE
-741 QERVDISGFSFALNP
+741 QDRVDISGFSFALNP
-756 DVFSGQN
+756 DVFSGQT
-763 PQSEEDKKE
+763 PQSDEDKEE
-772 WAQDEAE
+772 WSKDEAA
-779 VRAACEHL
+779 VRAACDHL
-787 LSEVIPRLIQE
+787 SAEVIPRLISE
-798 LKEGEV
+798 LKDGEV

-816 LHKRGVNVR
+816 LHKRGINIR
-825 YLGKIAELA
+825 YMGKIAELA

-845 RLVIQEMIARGFKHF
+845 RLVVQEMIARGFKHF

-865 CNVPAPFAAV
+865 RNVSAPFSAACV
-875 SAAHLL
+875 AHLL
-881 NCLLGAEVNAKP
+881 NCLLGVDVNAKP
-893 VAECDD
+893 VAESDEEIKNMFLTPED
-899 SLKSMYAE
+899 
-907 GDFSFEQLTPESL
+907 DFSFEKLTPESL
-920 KKEVIAQVAL
+920 KKEVVAQIAL
-930 RYRYDLGDSW
+930 RYRYDPGKSW
-940 IEPGKQLQMLRE
+940 IETGKELQVLRE
-952 VSLKLGLQLESKQ
+952 VSLKLGLQLQSRQ
-965 YAFTKEAFT
+965 YAFTKEAFA
-974 NGATSSVPV
+974 NGTAAQSAPAP
-983 VQATNGHTTSSKKK
+983 QTNGHATTSSKKK
-997 RNKNPSPPREESPAI
+997 KNKTITPPRADSPAV
-1012 NLVPQT
+1012 NLPSQT

-1024 LNIVPVIKEA
+1024 LNIVPVVKEA

-1076 VLHPEVARAYHT
+1076 VLHAEVARAYHT
-1088 LSNLLY
+1088 LSNLLF

-1116 LGIDHAD
+1116 LGVDHAD

-1156 IIYGGDHPDS
+1156 IIYGADHPDS

-1196 CEDVSGRNSINT
+1196 CEEVSGKTSINT
-1208 ATLLFQTAQSLAL
+1208 ATLLFQTAQALAL

-1231 MRESYTIFKEVLGA
+1231 MRESYTIFKDVLGA

-1267 AKQLNDVAKG
+1267 AKQLNDLAKG

-1300 DVAAAAAPGSQR
+1300 DAAAAAGTRTGS
-1312 PGASR
+1312 AR

-1324 DLIKYIEGDA
+1324 DLLKYIEGESA
-1334 QKTAS
+1334 KTPTKKKTA
-1339 KKRTQTNPRKRT
+1339 NPKQRVQRS

>member
-1 VHCIPRP
+1 
-8 DPSLARAALLP
+8 
-19 RRRRS
+19 
-24 AAPSS
+24 
-29 TTTMAASNHDAST
+29 
-42 SVDAAVTPA
+42 
-51 KEQLANGDAG
+51 
-61 QAEEEGVNGQ
+61 
-71 QPENIFQVAIK
+71 
-82 LPHEPFEMHMTI
+82 
-94 STAEQVQ
+94 
-101 DLRQSIVEMP
+101 MP

-121 EHNQQRINDYAE
+121 EHEGQRINDYVE
-133 LSEVPGLQADST
+133 LSEVSGLKADSV

-191 IGLDQTGQPKEDGP
+191 VGLDQSGKPKEDGP

-212 YDFKAPGAV
+212 YDFKSSGAV
-221 KNLLPPAQEAA
+221 KDLLPPPQESA
-232 PKTIKSIALSPW
+232 PKTIKSIAVSPW

-256 LLYLVVT
+256 LLYLVVM
-263 TNENEQHHITSHVSG
+263 TNENEQHHITAHVSG

-298 ARQAH
+298 AKQAH
-303 SLLTLLADLSPS
+303 SLLALLEELSPS
-315 FQTSFQ
+315 FSSSFQ
-321 RLLEHNAKK
+321 QLLEHNAKK

-349 PAPNSSLTTHQPD
+349 PAPTSSLTTHQPD

-419 ATRGAILV
+419 ATRGAMLV

-467 GHEAARVAVGK
+467 GDEAARVAVGK
-478 DVVGVR
+478 DVFGVR

-533 VEGKEVVADD
+533 VEGKEIVADD

-563 VWDKDNVRHELEGS
+563 VWDKDSVRHELEGS

-596 RLTPLDVSWIEAYWT
+596 RLTPLDVSWIEAYWS
-611 EPSKEG
+611 EPSKDG
-617 EPKPKDKD
+617 ESKSKDKD

-631 TLRPELVESFGRLRL
+631 TLRPELVESYGRLKL
-646 REYVKNELAK
+646 REYVKNELSKKTNKTETAAK
-656 KITKKDEV
+656 KETKDE
-664 APANKAEKEDE
+664 ES
-675 DSSEEDSEDS
+675 SSEEED
-685 EEDSEE
+685 

-699 DAEPRPQSKI
+699 DDSEEDSDDEKPKPKPKSKS
-709 PKTEKKAGEK
+709 KEVAKSENKDDAEKKD
-719 KIAKEKETV
+719 
-728 AGEEKKADADDSE
+728 DAEAPE
-741 QERVDISGFSFALNP
+741 QDRVDISGFSFALNP

-779 VRAACEHL
+779 VRAACDHL
-787 LSEVIPRLIQE
+787 SSEVIPRMIQE
-798 LKEGEV
+798 LKDGEV

-816 LHKRGVNVR
+816 LHKRGVNIR

-845 RLVIQEMIARGFKHF
+845 RLLIQEMIARGFKHF

-865 CNVPAPFAAV
+865 RNVSAPFAAPCV
-875 SAAHLL
+875 AHLL
-881 NCLLGAEVNAKP
+881 NCLLGAEVSAKP
-893 VAECDD
+893 VAEGDS
-899 SLKSMYAE
+899 SLKAMYPEA
-907 GDFSFEQLTPESL
+907 DFSYEKLTPETL
-920 KKEVIAQVAL
+920 KKEVLAQIAL
-930 RYRYDLGDSW
+930 RYRYDLGQSW
-940 IEPGKQLQMLRE
+940 IESDKQLQLLRE
-952 VSLKLGLQLESKQ
+952 VSLKLGLQLVSKQ
-965 YAFTKEAFT
+965 YAFTKDTLT
-974 NGATSSVPV
+974 NGAVPETPAAP
-983 VQATNGHTTSSKKK
+983 QTNGHSTSSKKK
-997 RNKNPSPPREESPAI
+997 KNKTSSPPRDASPAV
-1012 NLVPQT
+1012 NLPPQT
-1018 FHADDI
+1018 FHADDV

-1088 LSNLLY
+1088 LSNLLF
-1094 NLDDKASALELAH
+1094 NLEDKASALELAH

-1116 LGIDHAD
+1116 LGVDHAD

-1156 IIYGGDHPDS
+1156 IIYGADHPDS

-1196 CEDVSGRNSINT
+1196 CEEVSGKNSINT

-1231 MRESYTIFKEVLGA
+1231 MRESYNIFKDVLGA

-1267 AKQLNDVAKG
+1267 AKQLNDLAKG

-1291 PAAPTPSAS
+1291 PAAATPSPS
-1300 DVAAAAAPGSQR
+1300 EAAAAAGGQRSGS
-1312 PGASR
+1312 SR

-1324 DLIKYIEGDA
+1324 DLLKYIEGDSS
-1334 QKTAS
+1334 KTPT
-1339 KKRTQTNPRKRT
+1339 KKRTQANPKKRTQKA

>member
-1 VHCIPRP
+1 
-8 DPSLARAALLP
+8 
-19 RRRRS
+19 
-24 AAPSS
+24 
-29 TTTMAASNHDAST
+29 MAASNDASK
-42 SVDAAVTPA
+42 SDVAQAPS
-51 KEQLANGDAG
+51 KEQNADGQVEAVDEDGANGP
-61 QAEEEGVNGQ
+61 
-71 QPENIFQVAIK
+71 QPASIFQVTIK
-82 LPHEPFEMHMTI
+82 LPHEPFEMQMTI

-101 DLRQSIVEMP
+101 DLRQSIIEMP

-121 EHNQQRINDYAE
+121 EHEGERINDYVE
-133 LSEVPGLQADST
+133 LSEVSGLKADSI
-145 LTLVEDPY
+145 LTVVEDPY

-191 IGLDQTGQPKEDGP
+191 VGLDQAGKPKEDGP

-212 YDFKAPGAV
+212 YDFKSTGAV
-221 KNLLPPAQEAA
+221 KDLLPPPQDPA
-232 PKTIKSIALSPW
+232 PKTIKSIAVSPW

-263 TNENEQHHITSHVSG
+263 TNENEQHHITAHVSG

-290 PSPRQAPK
+290 PLPRQAPK
-298 ARQAH
+298 AKQAH
-303 SLLTLLADLSPS
+303 SLLTLLEELSPS
-315 FQTSFQ
+315 FSSSFQ
-321 RLLEHNAKK
+321 QLLEHNAKK

-349 PAPNSSLTTHQPD
+349 PAPTSSLTPHQPD

-419 ATRGAILV
+419 ATRGAMLV

-467 GHEAARVAVGK
+467 GDEAARVAVGK
-478 DVVGVR
+478 DVFGVR

-533 VEGKEVVADD
+533 VEGKEIVADD
-543 KSFVPLFEQLSKALR
+543 KSFIPLFEQLSKALR

-596 RLTPLDVSWIEAYWT
+596 RLTPLDVSWIEAYWS

-617 EPKPKDKD
+617 ESKPKDKD

-631 TLRPELVESFGRLRL
+631 TLRPELVESYGRLQL

-656 KITKKDEV
+656 KTKKAESPVKKEAKDE
-664 APANKAEKEDE
+664 ES
-675 DSSEEDSEDS
+675 SSEEEDS
-685 EEDSEE
+685 DESESD

-699 DAEPRPQSKI
+699 DAEKKPKSK
-709 PKTEKKAGEK
+709 KVAKSEKKGDVEKTDDVEK
-719 KIAKEKETV
+719 KDD
-728 AGEEKKADADDSE
+728 ADATE
-741 QERVDISGFSFALNP
+741 QDRVDISGFSFALNP

-763 PQSEEDKKE
+763 PQSDEDKKE

-779 VRAACEHL
+779 VRAACDHL
-787 LSEVIPRLIQE
+787 LSEVIPRMIQE
-798 LKEGEV
+798 LKDGEV

-816 LHKRGVNVR
+816 LHKRGVNIR

-865 CNVPAPFAAV
+865 RNVAAPFAAPCV
-875 SAAHLL
+875 AHLL
-881 NCLLGAEVNAKP
+881 NCLLGAEVSTKP
-893 VAECDD
+893 VAECDS
-899 SLKSMYAE
+899 SLKAMYPE
-907 GDFSFEQLTPESL
+907 TDFSFEKLTPESL
-920 KKEVIAQVAL
+920 KKEILAQIAL
-930 RYRYDLGDSW
+930 RYRYDLGESW
-940 IEPGKQLQMLRE
+940 FESGKQLQLLRE
-952 VSLKLGLQLESKQ
+952 VSLKLGLQLVSKQ
-965 YAFTKEAFT
+965 YAFTKDSLT
-974 NGATSSVPV
+974 NGAVAETPAAP
-983 VQATNGHTTSSKKK
+983 QTNGHSTSNRKKK
-997 RNKNPSPPREESPAI
+997 NKIPSPARAASPAV
-1012 NLVPQT
+1012 NLPLQT
-1018 FHADDI
+1018 FHADDV
-1024 LNIVPVIKEA
+1024 LNVVPVIKEA
-1034 SPKSLLA
+1034 SPKSSLA

-1054 DQKELGQELLLE
+1054 DQKELGQDLLLE

-1076 VLHPEVARAYHT
+1076 VLHHEVARAYHT
-1088 LSNLLY
+1088 LSNLLF
-1094 NLDDKASALELAH
+1094 NLEDKASALELAH

-1116 LGIDHAD
+1116 LGVDHAD

-1131 GLFEHASG
+1131 ALFEHASG
-1139 NTKAALVYVRHA
+1139 NTKGALVYVRHA

-1156 IIYGGDHPDS
+1156 IIYGADHPDS
-1166 ITTLNNAAVMLQAMK
+1166 ITTLNNAAVMLQAVK

-1196 CEDVSGRNSINT
+1196 CEEVSGKTSINT
-1208 ATLLFQTAQSLAL
+1208 ATLLFQTAQALAL

-1231 MRESYTIFKEVLGA
+1231 MRESYNIFKDVLGA

-1267 AKQLNDVAKG
+1267 AKQLNDLAKG

-1291 PAAPTPSAS
+1291 PAAATPSVS
-1300 DVAAAAAPGSQR
+1300 EAAAAAGQQR
-1312 PGASR
+1312 SGM
-1317 VDQRKIE
+1317 DQRKIE
-1324 DLIKYIEGDA
+1324 DLLKYIEGDA
-1334 QKTAS
+1334 SKTPS
-1339 KKRTQTNPRKRT
+1339 KKRTQANPKKRTQNA

>member
-1 VHCIPRP
+1 
-8 DPSLARAALLP
+8 
-19 RRRRS
+19 
-24 AAPSS
+24 
-29 TTTMAASNHDAST
+29 
-42 SVDAAVTPA
+42 
-51 KEQLANGDAG
+51 
-61 QAEEEGVNGQ
+61 
-71 QPENIFQVAIK
+71 
-82 LPHEPFEMHMTI
+82 
-94 STAEQVQ
+94 
-101 DLRQSIVEMP
+101 MP
-111 HTFQYSCFHL
+111 NTFQYSCFHL
-121 EHNQQRINDYAE
+121 EHKGQRINDFVD
-133 LSEVPGLQADST
+133 LSEVPELGPDSV
-145 LTLVEDPY
+145 LEVKEDPY
-153 TEKEARLHVIRVRE
+153 NEKEARLHVIRVRE

-191 IGLDQTGQPKEDGP
+191 VGLDQSGKPKEDGP

-212 YDFKAPGAV
+212 YDFKSSGEI
-221 KNLLPPAQEAA
+221 KNLLPPPQEAA
-232 PKTIKSIALSPW
+232 PKCIKSISLSAW

-251 RSKGH
+251 RTKGH
-256 LLYLVVT
+256 LLYLVAT
-263 TNENEQHHITSHVSG
+263 TNENEQHHITSHVTG

-290 PSPRQAPK
+290 PFPRQGPK
-298 ARQAH
+298 ALHAH
-303 SLLTLLADLSPS
+303 SLLTLMEKLSPS
-315 FQTSFQ
+315 FESSFQ
-321 RLLEHNAKK
+321 QLLEHNAKK

-341 IPANPWLV
+341 IPANPWMV
-349 PAPNSSLTTHQPD
+349 PPPTSSLSTHQPD

-376 NTETLRDWN
+376 NTDTLRDWN

-419 ATRGAILV
+419 ATRGAMLV

-467 GHEAARVAVGK
+467 GDEAARVAVGK

-490 IQNLFTSG
+490 IPNLFTSG
-498 TVVVDYLGKR
+498 TVVVDFLGKR

-533 VEGKEVVADD
+533 VEGKEIVADD

-596 RLTPLDVSWIEAYWT
+596 RLTPLDVAWIEAHWS
-611 EPSKEG
+611 EPSKDG
-617 EPKPKDKD
+617 DAKPKDKD

-631 TLRPELVESFGRLRL
+631 TLRPELVESYGRLKL
-646 REYVKNELAK
+646 REYVKNELDKKTKAKEAAPAK
-656 KITKKDEV
+656 KE
-664 APANKAEKEDE
+664 EKEEESSSEEESDSEDDSDE
-675 DSSEEDSEDS
+675 SSDESSEEDSD
-685 EEDSEE
+685 EEE
-691 SDDSEEDS
+691 
-699 DAEPRPQSKI
+699 K
-709 PKTEKKAGEK
+709 PKKVTKAEKKAAEKVAKKAAKDAAKVAKTADGEK
-719 KIAKEKETV
+719 KAEAEP
-728 AGEEKKADADDSE
+728 E
-741 QERVDISGFSFALNP
+741 QDRVDISGFSFALNP
-756 DVFSGQN
+756 DVFSGQT
-763 PQSEEDKKE
+763 PQSDEDKAE
-772 WAQDEAE
+772 WAEDEAE
-779 VRAACEHL
+779 VRAACDHL
-787 LSEVIPRLIQE
+787 TTEVIPRMISE
-798 LKEGEV
+798 LKDGEV
-804 GFPMDGQSLSTL
+804 GFPMDGQSLSAL
-816 LHKRGVNVR
+816 LHKRGINIR

-845 RLVIQEMIARGFKHF
+845 RLVVQEMIARGFKHF
-860 ANSKL
+860 ANAKL
-865 CNVPAPFAAV
+865 RNVAAPFSAACV
-875 SAAHLL
+875 AHLL
-881 NCLLGAEVNAKP
+881 NCLLGAEANAKP
-893 VAECDD
+893 VAESDEEIKQMI
-899 SLKSMYAE
+899 STAE
-907 GDFSFEQLTPESL
+907 DDFSFEKLTPESL
-920 KKEVIAQVAL
+920 KKEIVAQIAL
-930 RYRYDLGDSW
+930 RYRYDLNKAYSW
-940 IEPGKQLQMLRE
+940 VEPGKELQLLRE
-952 VSLKLGLQLESKQ
+952 VSLKLGLQLQSRQ
-965 YAFTKEAFT
+965 YAFTKEALT
-974 NGATSSVPV
+974 NGAPAHTPAAP
-983 VQATNGHTTSSKKK
+983 QTNGHSTSSKKK
-997 RNKNPSPPREESPAI
+997 KNKTVTPPRADSPAV
-1012 NLVPQT
+1012 NVPSQT

-1024 LNIVPVIKEA
+1024 LNIVPVVKEA

-1088 LSNLLY
+1088 LSNLLF

-1116 LGIDHAD
+1116 LGVDHAD

-1156 IIYGGDHPDS
+1156 IIYGADHPDS

-1196 CEDVSGRNSINT
+1196 CEDVSGKTSINT

-1231 MRESYTIFKEVLGA
+1231 MRESFNIFKDVLGA

-1267 AKQLNDVAKG
+1267 AKQLNDLAKG

-1291 PAAPTPSAS
+1291 PAAETPSVS
-1300 DVAAAAAPGSQR
+1300 DAAAAAGGQR
-1312 PGASR
+1312 TGGR

-1324 DLIKYIEGDA
+1324 DLLKYIEGADT
-1334 QKTAS
+1334 KTPS
-1339 KKRTQTNPRKRT
+1339 KKKTQNPRKRAGKS

>member
-1 VHCIPRP
+1 M
-8 DPSLARAALLP
+8 AASSNDALK
-19 RRRRS
+19 S
-24 AAPSS
+24 AEVAKAPSS
-29 TTTMAASNHDAST
+29 EQDAN
-42 SVDAAVTPA
+42 VQV
-51 KEQLANGDAG
+51 EQTDEEGANG
-61 QAEEEGVNGQ
+61 
-71 QPENIFQVAIK
+71 QPPDNIFQVTIK
-82 LPHEPFEMHMTI
+82 LPHEPFEMPMTI

-101 DLRQSIVEMP
+101 DLRQSIIEMP

-121 EHNQQRINDYAE
+121 EHKGQRINDFVD
-133 LSEVPGLQADST
+133 LSEVADLGPDSV
-145 LTLVEDPY
+145 LEVKEDPY

-179 HGIMAGLSLHDT
+179 HGILAGLSLHDT
-191 IGLDQTGQPKEDGP
+191 VGLDQSGKPKEDGP

-212 YDFKAPGAV
+212 YDFKSSGAV
-221 KNLLPPAQEAA
+221 KTLLPPQQDPA
-232 PKTIKSIALSPW
+232 PKCIKSIALSAW

-251 RSKGH
+251 RTKGH

-263 TNENEQHHITSHVSG
+263 TNENEQHHITSHVTG

-290 PSPRQAPK
+290 PAPRQGPK
-298 ARQAH
+298 AHHTH
-303 SLLTLLADLSPS
+303 SLLTLLEVLSPS
-315 FQTSFQ
+315 FEASFQ
-321 RLLEHNAKK
+321 QLLEHNAKK

-349 PAPNSSLTTHQPD
+349 PPPTSSLTTHQPD

-376 NTETLRDWN
+376 NTDTLRDWN

-419 ATRGAILV
+419 ATRGAMLV

-467 GHEAARVAVGK
+467 GDEAARVAVGK

-490 IQNLFTSG
+490 IPNLFTSG
-498 TVVVDYLGKR
+498 TVVVDFLGKR

-533 VEGKEVVADD
+533 VEGKEIVADD

-596 RLTPLDVSWIEAYWT
+596 RLTPLDVSWIEAYWS
-611 EPSKEG
+611 EPSKDG
-617 EPKPKDKD
+617 AAKPKDKD

-631 TLRPELVESFGRLRL
+631 TLRPELVESYVRLKL
-646 REYVKNELAK
+646 REYIENELQKKAK
-656 KITKKDEV
+656 KTET
-664 APANKAEKEDE
+664 PAKKEDSDE
-675 DSSEEDSEDS
+675 ESSSEED
-685 EEDSEE
+685 

-699 DAEPRPQSKI
+699 DESEEDSDEEEKPKPKSKSKSKSKTKEVAKAEDGG
-709 PKTEKKAGEK
+709 TEKKDE
-719 KIAKEKETV
+719 
-728 AGEEKKADADDSE
+728 ADAE
-741 QERVDISGFSFALNP
+741 QDRVDISGFSFALNP
-756 DVFSGQN
+756 DVFSGQT
-763 PQSEEDKKE
+763 PQSEEDKAE
-772 WAQDEAE
+772 WAKDEAD
-779 VRAACEHL
+779 VRAVCEHL
-787 LSEVIPRLIQE
+787 QSEIIPRLITE
-798 LKEGEV
+798 LKDGEV
-804 GFPMDGQSLSTL
+804 GFPMDGQSLSAL
-816 LHKRGVNVR
+816 LHKRGINMR

-845 RLVIQEMIARGFKHF
+845 RLVVQEMIARGFKHF

-865 CNVPAPFAAV
+865 RNVSAPFSAACV
-875 SAAHLL
+875 AHLL

-893 VAECDD
+893 VAECDEEI
-899 SLKSMYAE
+899 KQMFGTPQ
-907 GDFSFEQLTPESL
+907 GDFSFEKLTPDAL
-920 KKEVIAQVAL
+920 KKEVVAQIAL

-940 IEPGKQLQMLRE
+940 VEAGKQLQLLRE
-952 VSLKLGLQLESKQ
+952 VSLKLGLQLQSRQ
-965 YAFTKEAFT
+965 YAFTKEAFA
-974 NGATSSVPV
+974 NGAAETPAAP
-983 VQATNGHTTSSKKK
+983 QTNGHSTSSSKKK
-997 RNKNPSPPREESPAI
+997 KNKTITPPRADSPAV
-1012 NLVPQT
+1012 NLPAQT

-1024 LNIVPVIKEA
+1024 LNIVPVVKEA
-1034 SPKSLLA
+1034 SPRSLLA
-1041 EEALEAGRMSVAQ
+1041 EEALEAGRMSITQ
-1054 DQKELGQELLLE
+1054 NQKDLGQELLLE

-1076 VLHPEVARAYHT
+1076 VLHHEVARAYHT
-1088 LSNLLY
+1088 LSNLLF

-1116 LGIDHAD
+1116 LGVDHAD

-1156 IIYGGDHPDS
+1156 IIYGPDHPDS

-1196 CEDVSGRNSINT
+1196 CEEVSGKTSINT

-1231 MRESYTIFKEVLGA
+1231 MRESYNIFKDVLGP

-1267 AKQLNDVAKG
+1267 AKQLNDLAKG
-1277 RIRRIQLTGRNPLR
+1277 KIRRIQLTGRNPLR

-1300 DVAAAAAPGSQR
+1300 DAAAAAGSQR
-1312 PGASR
+1312 TGSSR

-1324 DLIKYIEGDA
+1324 DLLKYIEGEST
-1334 QKTAS
+1334 KTPT
-1339 KKRTQTNPRKRT
+1339 KKRQANPRKRTTQK

>member
-1 VHCIPRP
+1 
-8 DPSLARAALLP
+8 
-19 RRRRS
+19 
-24 AAPSS
+24 
-29 TTTMAASNHDAST
+29 
-42 SVDAAVTPA
+42 
-51 KEQLANGDAG
+51 
-61 QAEEEGVNGQ
+61 
-71 QPENIFQVAIK
+71 
-82 LPHEPFEMHMTI
+82 
-94 STAEQVQ
+94 VQ
-101 DLRQSIVEMP
+101 DLRQSIIEMP
-111 HTFQYSCFHL
+111 NTFQYSCFHL
-121 EHNQQRINDYAE
+121 EHKGERINDFVD
-133 LSEVPGLQADST
+133 LSEVPELGPDSV
-145 LTLVEDPY
+145 LEVKEDPY

-191 IGLDQTGQPKEDGP
+191 VGLDQSGKVKEDGP

-212 YDFKAPGAV
+212 YDFKAPAAV
-221 KNLLPPAQEAA
+221 QVLLPPQQDPA
-232 PKTIKSIALSPW
+232 PKCIKSIALSAW

-251 RSKGH
+251 RTKGH
-256 LLYLVVT
+256 LLYLVAT
-263 TNENEQHHITSHVSG
+263 TNENEQHHITSHVTG

-290 PSPRQAPK
+290 PAPRQGPK
-298 ARQAH
+298 AHHTH
-303 SLLTLLADLSPS
+303 SLLTLLEQLSPS
-315 FQTSFQ
+315 FDASFQ
-321 RLLEHNAKK
+321 QLLEHNAKK

-349 PAPNSSLTTHQPD
+349 PPPTSSLTTHQPD

-376 NTETLRDWN
+376 NTDTLRDWN

-419 ATRGAILV
+419 ATRGAMLV

-467 GHEAARVAVGK
+467 GDEAARVAVGK

-490 IQNLFTSG
+490 IPNLFTSG
-498 TVVVDYLGKR
+498 TVVVDFLGKR

-533 VEGKEVVADD
+533 VEGKEIVADD
-543 KSFVPLFEQLSKALR
+543 KSFVPLFEQLSRALR

-596 RLTPLDVSWIEAYWT
+596 RLTPLDVAWIEAHWS
-611 EPSKEG
+611 EPSKDG
-617 EPKPKDKD
+617 DAKPEDKD

-631 TLRPELVESFGRLRL
+631 TLRPELVESYGRLKL
-646 REYVKNELAK
+646 REYVKNQLDQKTKAKDAAPAKAAAPAK
-656 KITKKDEV
+656 KEEKDE
-664 APANKAEKEDE
+664 ESSSEEESD
-675 DSSEEDSEDS
+675 DSSEEED
-685 EEDSEE
+685 

-699 DAEPRPQSKI
+699 DEEEKPKKSKSKSKSKEVA
-709 PKTEKKAGEK
+709 KTEKKAEEAEKGEDGEK
-719 KIAKEKETV
+719 KED
-728 AGEEKKADADDSE
+728 GEVE
-741 QERVDISGFSFALNP
+741 QDRVDISGFSFALNP
-756 DVFSGQN
+756 DVFSGQT
-763 PQSEEDKKE
+763 PQSDEDKAE
-772 WAQDEAE
+772 WSEDEAA
-779 VRAACEHL
+779 VRAACDHL
-787 LSEVIPRLIQE
+787 QTEVIPRLISE
-798 LKEGEV
+798 LKDGEV
-804 GFPMDGQSLSTL
+804 GFPMDGQSLSAL
-816 LHKRGVNVR
+816 LHKRGINIR
-825 YLGKIAELA
+825 YMGKIAELA

-845 RLVIQEMIARGFKHF
+845 RLVVQEMIARGFKHY

-865 CNVPAPFAAV
+865 RNVSAPF
-875 SAAHLL
+875 SAACVTHLL
-881 NCLLGAEVNAKP
+881 NCLLGADVNAKP
-893 VAECDD
+893 VAESDEEIKNMFLTPED
-899 SLKSMYAE
+899 
-907 GDFSFEQLTPESL
+907 DFSFEKLNPETL
-920 KKEVIAQVAL
+920 KKEVVAQIAL
-930 RYRYDLGDSW
+930 RYRYDLGKSW
-940 IEPGKQLQMLRE
+940 VETGKELQLLRE
-952 VSLKLGLQLESKQ
+952 VSLKLGLQLQSRQ
-965 YAFTKEAFT
+965 YAFTKEAFA
-974 NGATSSVPV
+974 NGAAAQPV
-983 VQATNGHTTSSKKK
+983 SAPQTNGHATTSSKKK
-997 RNKNPSPPREESPAI
+997 KNKTITPPRADSPAV
-1012 NLVPQT
+1012 NLPSQT

-1024 LNIVPVIKEA
+1024 LNIVPVVKEA

-1088 LSNLLY
+1088 LSNLLF

-1116 LGIDHAD
+1116 LGVDHAD

-1156 IIYGGDHPDS
+1156 IIYGADHPDS

-1196 CEDVSGRNSINT
+1196 CEEVSGKTSINT

-1231 MRESYTIFKEVLGA
+1231 MRESYNIFKDVLGA

-1267 AKQLNDVAKG
+1267 AKQLNDLAKG
-1277 RIRRIQLTGRNPLR
+1277 RIRRIQLTGRDPLR
-1291 PAAPTPSAS
+1291 PAASTPTAS
-1300 DVAAAAAPGSQR
+1300 EAAAAVGSQR
-1312 PGASR
+1312 PGSSR

-1324 DLIKYIEGDA
+1324 DLLKYIEGEST
-1334 QKTAS
+1334 KTPT
-1339 KKRTQTNPRKRT
+1339 KKKTTNPKQRVQRS

>member
-1 VHCIPRP
+1 
-8 DPSLARAALLP
+8 
-19 RRRRS
+19 
-24 AAPSS
+24 
-29 TTTMAASNHDAST
+29 
-42 SVDAAVTPA
+42 
-51 KEQLANGDAG
+51 
-61 QAEEEGVNGQ
+61 
-71 QPENIFQVAIK
+71 
-82 LPHEPFEMHMTI
+82 
-94 STAEQVQ
+94 
-101 DLRQSIVEMP
+101 MP
-111 HTFQYSCFHL
+111 NTFQYSCFHL
-121 EHNQQRINDYAE
+121 EHKGQRINDFVD
-133 LSEVPGLQADST
+133 LSEVPELGPDSV
-145 LTLVEDPY
+145 LEVKEDPY
-153 TEKEARLHVIRVRE
+153 NEKEARLHVIRVRE

-191 IGLDQTGQPKEDGP
+191 VGLDQSGKPKEDGP

-212 YDFKAPGAV
+212 YDFKSSGEI
-221 KNLLPPAQEAA
+221 KNLLPPPQEAA
-232 PKTIKSIALSPW
+232 PKCIKSISLSAW

-251 RSKGH
+251 RTKGH
-256 LLYLVVT
+256 LLYLVAT
-263 TNENEQHHITSHVSG
+263 TNENEQHHITSHVTG

-290 PSPRQAPK
+290 PFPRQGPK
-298 ARQAH
+298 ALHAH
-303 SLLTLLADLSPS
+303 SLLTLMEKLSPS
-315 FQTSFQ
+315 FESSFQ
-321 RLLEHNAKK
+321 QLLEHNAKK

-341 IPANPWLV
+341 IPANPWMV
-349 PAPNSSLTTHQPD
+349 PPPTSSLSTHQPD

-376 NTETLRDWN
+376 NTDTLRDWN

-419 ATRGAILV
+419 ATRGAMLV

-467 GHEAARVAVGK
+467 GDEAARVAVGK

-490 IQNLFTSG
+490 IPNLFTSG
-498 TVVVDYLGKR
+498 TVVVDFLGKR

-533 VEGKEVVADD
+533 VEGKEIVADD

-596 RLTPLDVSWIEAYWT
+596 RLTPLDVAWIEAHWS
-611 EPSKEG
+611 EPSKDG
-617 EPKPKDKD
+617 DAKPKDKD

-631 TLRPELVESFGRLRL
+631 TLRPELVESYGRLKL
-646 REYVKNELAK
+646 REYVKNELDKKTKAKEAAPAK
-656 KITKKDEV
+656 KE
-664 APANKAEKEDE
+664 EKEEESSSEEESDSEDDSDE
-675 DSSEEDSEDS
+675 SSDESSEEDSD
-685 EEDSEE
+685 EEE
-691 SDDSEEDS
+691 
-699 DAEPRPQSKI
+699 K
-709 PKTEKKAGEK
+709 PKKVTKAEKKAAEKVAKKAAKDAAKVAKTADGEK
-719 KIAKEKETV
+719 KAEAEP
-728 AGEEKKADADDSE
+728 E
-741 QERVDISGFSFALNP
+741 QDRVDISGFSFALNP
-756 DVFSGQN
+756 DVFSGQT
-763 PQSEEDKKE
+763 PQSDEDKAE
-772 WAQDEAE
+772 WAEDEAE
-779 VRAACEHL
+779 VRAACDHL
-787 LSEVIPRLIQE
+787 TTEVIPRMISE
-798 LKEGEV
+798 LKDGEV
-804 GFPMDGQSLSTL
+804 GFPMDGQSLSAL
-816 LHKRGVNVR
+816 LHKRGINIR

-845 RLVIQEMIARGFKHF
+845 RLVVQEMIARGFKHF
-860 ANSKL
+860 ANAKL
-865 CNVPAPFAAV
+865 RNVAAPFSAACV
-875 SAAHLL
+875 AHLL
-881 NCLLGAEVNAKP
+881 NCLLGAEANAKP
-893 VAECDD
+893 VAESDEEIKQMI
-899 SLKSMYAE
+899 STAE
-907 GDFSFEQLTPESL
+907 DDFSFEKLTPESL
-920 KKEVIAQVAL
+920 KKEIVAQIAL
-930 RYRYDLGDSW
+930 RYRYNLNKAYSW
-940 IEPGKQLQMLRE
+940 VEPGKELQLLRE
-952 VSLKLGLQLESKQ
+952 VSLKLGLQLQSRQ
-965 YAFTKEAFT
+965 YAFTKEALT
-974 NGATSSVPV
+974 NGAPAQTPAAP
-983 VQATNGHTTSSKKK
+983 QTNGHSTSSKKK
-997 RNKNPSPPREESPAI
+997 KNKTVTPPRADSPAV
-1012 NLVPQT
+1012 NVPSQT

-1024 LNIVPVIKEA
+1024 LNIVPVVKEA

-1088 LSNLLY
+1088 LSNLLF

-1116 LGIDHAD
+1116 LGVDHAD

-1156 IIYGGDHPDS
+1156 IIYGADHPDS

-1196 CEDVSGRNSINT
+1196 CEDVSGKTSINT

-1231 MRESYTIFKEVLGA
+1231 MRESFNIFKDVLGA

-1267 AKQLNDVAKG
+1267 AKQLNDLAKG

-1291 PAAPTPSAS
+1291 PAAETPSVS
-1300 DVAAAAAPGSQR
+1300 DAAAAAGGQR
-1312 PGASR
+1312 TGGR

-1324 DLIKYIEGDA
+1324 DLLKYIEGADT
-1334 QKTAS
+1334 KTPS
-1339 KKRTQTNPRKRT
+1339 KKKTQNPRKRAGKS